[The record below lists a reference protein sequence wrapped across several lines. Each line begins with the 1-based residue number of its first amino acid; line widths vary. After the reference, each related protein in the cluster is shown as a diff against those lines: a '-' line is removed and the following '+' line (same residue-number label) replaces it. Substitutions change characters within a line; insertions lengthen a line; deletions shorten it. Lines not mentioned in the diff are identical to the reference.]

1 MNEVRMKKRI
11 LSAVLAFLMTVSLVP
26 VSAFAS
32 TATYA
37 DAFTVCVTG
46 GDEDAKLDGASVDYT
61 IEVDGTEG
69 AKNTV
74 TTTDGEVV
82 IQEMTDYAQDIADG
96 KAVTLA
102 YTVSAEGYDT
112 VSDRAAVTDVT
123 GNVDVKLTVKTP
135 DTVNVTVTKTGNGLV
150 RINDQETETSTVEK
164 GGDVK
169 LELIPAK
176 GAYIQE
182 LTVKGEPR
190 TVKKGETFQE
200 TLTADED
207 ITVSVTFVQEYTVT
221 VTADKGGN
229 VLLDGEAVTEKTYKE
244 GTEVELSVAADD
256 DYQIESIAIDGTQ
269 EDIADTASFTKKLT
283 VDKDTTIAVKFIRVY
298 TVTVTYD
305 SQHGTVETDPAAQ
318 GGEVEAVL
326 VKQGGTLTIK
336 ATPKENYRVSAVEID
351 GKAESFDDNR
361 YVKDT
366 PFTRDIKNITAPHTI
381 KITFAPT
388 LQTITVI
395 SGKHG
400 KVEDHLG
407 KVSYKVNYNRS
418 VDLTITP
425 DDGYIIDTITVDEA
439 DVKANVRRTAEKS
452 YKLPLTKVPRDTEVA
467 VTFTKCPQIGTND
480 LTALEGIT
488 WNSGDAIRR
497 DGATFV
503 FANNAAVR
511 FSAAADETGS
521 ETGIKGIQLIFADGT
536 TSGGYDAETASFT
549 QPADIRETKTIQA
562 IRVFYGETEIRV
574 AQLAEKK
581 LEGLKI
587 VVDKKAPK
595 LGLALEAANTNGYY
609 NKSFTATVK
618 SIIDRDDYSG
628 IQSVEYWVV
637 KDRTE
642 TEQGTE
648 TQREMLYTYTE
659 GGDILQKLKE
669 LSFTVDA
676 GKNNSDNVV
685 IYVQVTDRAGNV
697 SKPEEKAVKINSTP
711 PTIEIKFGDEKPVN
725 VVEENGTKR
734 GYYDAVRT
742 ATVTITDRASTQ
754 ALDAVKFDI
763 KAKNAA
769 GNDVRNTVT
778 ISDWRNAVDPET
790 KLPDP
795 GKVSCDVIFS
805 GDANYI
811 WSGDANY
818 IWSISYTNRAGLSAK
833 DGLSALADKD
843 QTKSVNAT
851 TIGETPYCFT
861 VDTKDPTG
869 TITAN
874 TYVVGGKNPTSSPVW
889 TALIGSENLTF
900 GVWANDKIVITH
912 NEGDETSPIKSKE
925 YFVQKFGTDDTKKAP
940 LTVKELE
947 QMKWTDVSETTEFT
961 PNQQLVVYLKITD
974 MAGHVTYLST
984 NGLVVDNERPHE
996 EFTAPKIESGLTNN
1010 KIYNGDV
1017 PVVVSA
1023 NDPAENGVY
1032 SGLKQVTYTVY
1043 NGTVYNEKDVTQQ
1056 GVLYSWD
1063 GKAPPCQS
1071 KEKMGFTVDAEKNN
1085 SNDVHI
1091 LLTAEDNAGNVT
1103 SMEYSIK
1110 IDITKPIIDIEYD
1123 KNAADSG
1130 TFFRESRRANVT
1142 VKERNFDDS
1151 LVNITLR
1158 ATNDGADIALPT
1170 VSGWT
1175 SSGDLHTATIEYTA
1189 EGDYTFDIDVTDKAG
1204 NPNEPVHY
1212 ADGTV
1217 APTAFTIDKTRP
1229 TISVT
1234 YDNNSAL
1241 NGNYYN
1247 ANRTATVVVTEHNF
1261 DASRVNITLRATD
1274 DGADIALPTVS
1285 GWTSSGDR
1293 HTATIAYQRD
1303 GLYTFDID
1311 VTDKAGNTS
1320 ADFTEQTFYVDTTA
1334 PTLEITGVA
1343 DRSANNGD
1351 IIPVVSYSDTNYDDA
1366 QVSITLTGAMR
1377 KGVALDGSY
1386 ADQHNGKVFTFKNFA
1401 KEKEVDDIYTL
1412 AATLTDK
1419 AGNTTEKTILF
1430 SVNRFGSTYA
1440 LSAATE
1446 QLNGSYVQTP
1456 QDVVVTETNPDA
1468 LQNIRITLFKNN
1480 QTIILQE
1487 GTDYR
1492 IEVRGGNGQWYEYIY
1507 TVLAKNFADDG
1518 VYRLTFYSE
1527 DAAGNIAENTLD
1539 TKKQEIGFGVDK
1551 TKPNMVV
1558 TNLESDTTYPL
1569 ENLTVSLSAGD
1580 NLLLQSVVVYLDDYS
1595 KAYKTWTAEEIAAI
1609 VADQGEFTF
1618 DIPGDSTGA
1627 HQVKIV
1633 CTDAAGNEQTEEI
1646 TNFYVTTN
1654 LFVRYYNNKP
1664 LFFGSI
1670 AAVVVIAG
1678 VVIALAAGK
1687 KKKNDKEK

>member
-32 TATYA
+32 TATHA

-61 IEVDGTEG
+61 IEVDGTKG

-74 TTTDGEVV
+74 TTTDGEAV
-82 IQEMTDYAQDIADG
+82 IQEMADYAQDIADG

-207 ITVSVTFVQEYTVT
+207 IAVSVTFAQEYTVT
-221 VTADKGGN
+221 VTADKGGK

-305 SQHGTVETDPAAQ
+305 SQLGTVETDPAAQ

-326 VKQGGTLTIK
+326 VKQGSTLTIK
-336 ATPKENYRVSAVEID
+336 ATPKENYRVSEVEID

-388 LQTITVI
+388 RQTITVI
-395 SGKHG
+395 SGEQG
-400 KVEDHLG
+400 TVEAPE
-407 KVSYKVNYNRS
+407 KVSYNDS
-418 VDLTITP
+418 VDLIITP
-425 DDGYIIDTITVDEA
+425 KDGYIIDTITVDEA
-439 DVKANVRRTAEKS
+439 DVKANVKRATEKS
-452 YKLPLTKVPRDTEVA
+452 YKLTLTEVQRDTKVT
-467 VTFTKCPQIGTND
+467 VTFTECPQIGTND
-480 LTALEGIT
+480 LTALGGIT
-488 WNSGDAIRR
+488 WNSGNAIRR

-503 FANNAAVR
+503 FAKNAAVQ

-549 QPADIRETKTIQA
+549 QPAAIRETKTIQA

-574 AQLAEKK
+574 AQLADPEKK
-581 LEGLKI
+581 LDGLKI
-587 VVDKKAPK
+587 VVDKTAPTLELAPEKAH
-595 LGLALEAANTNGYY
+595 ANDYY
-609 NKSFTATVK
+609 NKDFTVK
-618 SIIDRDDYSG
+618 VNGINDPDDYSG

-659 GGDILQKLKE
+659 GGDILQELKE

-697 SKPEEKAVKINSTP
+697 SKPEEKAVKINSTS
-711 PTIEIKFGDEKPVN
+711 PTIEIKFGKEKPVN
-725 VVEENGTKR
+725 VVEENGTER

-769 GNDVRNTVT
+769 GNDVSNAVQIT
-778 ISDWRNAVDPET
+778 DWSNAVDPET
-790 KLPDP
+790 NLVDPD
-795 GKVSCDVIFS
+795 KVSCDVTF
-805 GDANYI
+805 
-811 WSGDANY
+811 SGDANY
-818 IWSISYTNRAGLSAK
+818 IWSISYTNKA
-833 DGLSALADKD
+833 GLSALADKD
-843 QTKSVNAT
+843 QKKSVNAVT
-851 TIGETPYCFT
+851 YGETPYCFT
-861 VDTKDPTG
+861 VDTKAPTG

-874 TYVVGGKNPTSSPVW
+874 TYVVGGKDPTSSPAW
-889 TALIGSENLTF
+889 EALIDSENLTF

-912 NEGDETSPIKSKE
+912 NEGDETSPIKSTE

-940 LTVKELE
+940 LTAKELA
-947 QMKWTDVSETTEFT
+947 QQKWTDIGKTTEFT

-996 EFTAPKIESGLTNN
+996 EFTAPEIVKESGLTNN

-1017 PVVVSA
+1017 SVKVSA
-1023 NDPAENGVY
+1023 NDPVENGVY

-1043 NGTVYNEKDVTQQ
+1043 NMGTRTQHDT
-1056 GVLYSWD
+1056 LYSWN
-1063 GKAPPCQS
+1063 GKEAPCKS
-1071 KEKMGFTVDAEKNN
+1071 KEGMGFTVDAEKNN
-1085 SNDVHI
+1085 SNDVRI

-1130 TFFRESRRANVT
+1130 TFFRESRRAIVT
-1142 VKERNFDDS
+1142 VTERNLDTADVQVS
-1151 LVNITLR
+1151 IKNT
-1158 ATNDGADIALPT
+1158 DGTIPT
-1170 VSGWT
+1170 ISKWSKTDGNGNMDNTQWE
-1175 SSGDLHTATIEYTA
+1175 ATIEYTA
-1189 EGDYTFDIDVTDKAG
+1189 EGDYTFAIACTDQAG
-1204 NPNEPVHY
+1204 NPNEPMHY

-1366 QVSITLTGAMR
+1366 QVNITLTGAMR

-1430 SVNRFGSTYA
+1430 SANRFGSTYA

-1487 GTDYR
+1487 GTNYR

-1595 KAYKTWTAEEIAAI
+1595 KAYKTWTAEEVAAI

-1678 VVIALAAGK
+1678 VAIALAAGK

>member
-11 LSAVLAFLMTVSLVP
+11 LSAVLAFLMAVSLVP

-32 TATYA
+32 TATHA

-61 IEVDGTEG
+61 IEVDGTKG

-74 TTTDGEVV
+74 TTTDGEAV
-82 IQEMTDYAQDIADG
+82 IQEMADYAQDIADG

-221 VTADKGGN
+221 VTADKGGK

-305 SQHGTVETDPAAQ
+305 SQLGTVETDPAAQ

-326 VKQGGTLTIK
+326 VKQGSTLTIK
-336 ATPKENYRVSAVEID
+336 ATPNENYRVSEVEID

-361 YVKDT
+361 YVKGT

-400 KVEDHLG
+400 TVKVEGPG
-407 KVSYKVNYNRS
+407 KVSYNKS

-452 YKLPLTKVPRDTEVA
+452 YKLSLTKVQRDTEVA
-467 VTFTKCPQIGTND
+467 VTFTECPQIDTEH
-480 LTALEGIT
+480 LTALDGIT
-488 WNSGDAIRR
+488 WNSDNAIRR

-503 FANNAAVR
+503 FANDAAVQ
-511 FSAAADETGS
+511 FSAAADETGI

-536 TSGGYDAETASFT
+536 TSGGYDAKTASFT
-549 QPADIRETKTIQA
+549 QPADIQETKTIQA

-574 AQLAEKK
+574 AQLADKK

-587 VVDKKAPK
+587 VVDTTDPTLELAPEKAH
-595 LGLALEAANTNGYY
+595 ANDYY
-609 NKSFTATVK
+609 NKDFIVK
-618 SIIDRDDYSG
+618 VNGINDPDDYSG

-659 GGDILQKLKE
+659 GGDILQE
-669 LSFTVDA
+669 LGDCTFTVDA

-697 SKPEEKAVKINSTP
+697 YTTPPQAVKINSTS
-711 PTIEIKFGDEKPVN
+711 PTIEIKFGGEKPVN
-725 VVEENGTKR
+725 VVKENGTER
-734 GYYDAVRT
+734 GYYKDART
-742 ATVTITDRASTQ
+742 ATVTITDRASTLD
-754 ALDAVKFDI
+754 LDAVKFDI
-763 KAKNAA
+763 KDTA
-769 GNDVRNTVT
+769 GKDVSDTAT
-778 ISDWRNAVDPET
+778 ISVWGKDDT
-790 KLPDP
+790 T
-795 GKVSCDVIFS
+795 GKVSCGVTF
-805 GDANYI
+805 
-811 WSGDANY
+811 SGDANY
-818 IWSISYTNRAGLSAK
+818 IWSISYTNKA
-833 DGLSALADKD
+833 GLSALADKD
-843 QTKSVNAT
+843 QTKMT
-851 TIGETPYCFT
+851 YGETPYCFT
-861 VDTKDPTG
+861 VDKNAPTG

-874 TYVVGGKNPTSSPVW
+874 TYVVGVKDPTSSPVW
-889 TALIGSENLTF
+889 EALIDSKNLTF
-900 GVWANDKIVITH
+900 GVWANDKIVITPS
-912 NEGDETSPIKSKE
+912 GWDETSPIKSKE
-925 YFVQKFGTDDTKKAP
+925 YFVQKFRTDETDDTKKAP
-940 LTVKELE
+940 LTAKELAQQE
-947 QMKWTDVSETTEFT
+947 WTDIGETTEFT
-961 PNQQLVVYLKITD
+961 PNQQIVVYLKITD
-974 MAGHVTYLST
+974 MAGNVTYLST

-996 EFTAPKIESGLTNN
+996 EFTAPEIVRVSGLTNN

-1017 PVVVSA
+1017 SVKVSA
-1023 NDPAENGVY
+1023 NDPVENGVY

-1043 NGTVYNEKDVTQQ
+1043 NGKVYNEKDVTQQ

-1071 KEKMGFTVDAEKNN
+1071 KKDMGFTVDAKKNN

-1110 IDITKPIIDIEYD
+1110 IDITKPIINIEYD

-1170 VSGWT
+1170 VSKWT

-1189 EGDYTFDIDVTDKAG
+1189 EGDYTFAIACTDQAG

-1293 HTATIAYQRD
+1293 HTATIAYRRD

-1366 QVSITLTGAMR
+1366 QVNITLTGAMR

-1558 TNLESDTTYPL
+1558 TNLEGDTTYPL

-1595 KAYKTWTAEEIAAI
+1595 KAYKTWTAEEVAAI

>member
-32 TATYA
+32 TATHA

-69 AKNTV
+69 ARNTV
-74 TTTDGEVV
+74 TTTDGEAV

-102 YTVSAEGYDT
+102 YTVSAEGYNT

-182 LTVKGEPR
+182 LTVNGEPR

-221 VTADKGGN
+221 VAADKGGK
-229 VLLDGEAVTEKTYKE
+229 VLLDGEAVTEKTCKE

-269 EDIADTASFTKKLT
+269 EDIADTASFAKKLT
-283 VDKDTTIAVKFIRVY
+283 VDKDTTIAVKFIKVY

-305 SQHGTVETDPAAQ
+305 SQFGTVETDPAAQ

-326 VKQGGTLTIK
+326 VKQGSTLTIK

-400 KVEDHLG
+400 MVEDHPG

-418 VDLTITP
+418 IDLTITP

-452 YKLPLTKVPRDTEVA
+452 YKLPLTEVQRDTKVA
-467 VTFTKCPQIGTND
+467 VTFTECPQIGTED
-480 LTALEGIT
+480 LTALDGIT

-503 FANNAAVR
+503 FAKNAAVQ

-549 QPADIRETKTIQA
+549 QPAAIQETKTIQA

-574 AQLAEKK
+574 AQLADKK

-587 VVDKKAPK
+587 VVDTTDPT
-595 LGLALEAANTNGYY
+595 LELALEAANTNGYY
-609 NKSFTATVK
+609 HKSFTATVQR
-618 SIIDRDDYSG
+618 IIDPDDYSG

-642 TEQGTE
+642 TEQGTV
-648 TQREMLYTYTE
+648 TQREMLYTYTK
-659 GGDILQKLKE
+659 GGDILQELKE

-697 SKPEEKAVKINSTP
+697 YTTPPQAVKINSTS
-711 PTIEIKFGDEKPVN
+711 PTIEIKFKEEMPANVPVN
-725 VVEENGTKR
+725 VVKENGTER
-734 GYYDAVRT
+734 GYYKAART

-763 KAKNAA
+763 KDTV
-769 GNDVRNTVT
+769 GNDVRSKVKIT
-778 ISDWRNAVDPET
+778 DWRNAVDPKT
-790 KLPDP
+790 NLLDPD
-795 GKVSCDVIFS
+795 KVFCEVTFS
-805 GDANYI
+805 E
-811 WSGDANY
+811 DANY
-818 IWSISYTNRAGLSAK
+818 IWSISYTNKA
-833 DGLSALADKD
+833 GLSALADKD

-861 VDTKDPTG
+861 VDTKAPTG

-874 TYVVGGKNPTSSPVW
+874 TYVVGGKDPTSSPVW
-889 TALIGSENLTF
+889 EALIGSENLTF

-912 NEGDETSPIKSKE
+912 NEGDETSPIKSTE
-925 YFVQKFGTDDTKKAP
+925 YFVQTFQTDSEGKKAP
-940 LTVKELE
+940 LTAKELE
-947 QMKWTDVSETTEFT
+947 QMKWTDISKISDFK
-961 PNQQLVVYLKITD
+961 PNQQFVVYLKITD
-974 MAGHVTYLST
+974 MAGHVTYIST

-1017 PVVVSA
+1017 SVEVSA
-1023 NDPAENGVY
+1023 NDPAENDVY

-1063 GKAPPCQS
+1063 GKAPCCQS
-1071 KEKMGFTVDAEKNN
+1071 KKGMGFTVDAEKNN

-1130 TFFRESRRANVT
+1130 TFFRESRRAYVT

-1204 NPNEPVHY
+1204 N
-1212 ADGTV
+1212 
-1217 APTAFTIDKTRP
+1217 
-1229 TISVT
+1229 
-1234 YDNNSAL
+1234 
-1241 NGNYYN
+1241 
-1247 ANRTATVVVTEHNF
+1247 
-1261 DASRVNITLRATD
+1261 
-1274 DGADIALPTVS
+1274 
-1285 GWTSSGDR
+1285 
-1293 HTATIAYQRD
+1293 
-1303 GLYTFDID
+1303 
-1311 VTDKAGNTS
+1311 TS

-1334 PTLEITGVA
+1334 PTLEITGIA
-1343 DRSANNGD
+1343 DHSANSGD

-1366 QVSITLTGAMR
+1366 QVNITLTGAMR

-1430 SVNRFGSTYA
+1430 SANRFGSTYA

>member
-11 LSAVLAFLMTVSLVP
+11 LSAVLAFLMAVSLVP

-32 TATYA
+32 TATHA
-37 DAFTVCVTG
+37 DAFTICVTG

-61 IEVDGTEG
+61 IEVDGTKG

-74 TTTDGEVV
+74 TTTNGEAV
-82 IQEMTDYAQDIADG
+82 IQEMADYAQDIADG

-207 ITVSVTFVQEYTVT
+207 ITVSVTFAQEYTVT
-221 VTADKGGN
+221 VTADKGGK

-326 VKQGGTLTIK
+326 VKQGSTLTIK
-336 ATPKENYRVSAVEID
+336 ATPNENYRVSEVEID

-400 KVEDHLG
+400 TVKVEG
-407 KVSYKVNYNRS
+407 PEKVSYNDS
-418 VDLTITP
+418 VDLIITP
-425 DDGYIIDTITVDEA
+425 KDGYIIDTITVDEA
-439 DVKANVRRTAEKS
+439 DVKANVKRATEKS
-452 YKLPLTKVPRDTEVA
+452 YKLSLTKVQRDTEVA
-467 VTFTKCPQIGTND
+467 VTFTECPQIGTTD
-480 LTALEGIT
+480 LTALDGIT

-503 FANNAAVR
+503 FAKNAAVQ

-549 QPADIRETKTIQA
+549 QPAAIRETKTIQA

-574 AQLAEKK
+574 AQLANPEEK

-587 VVDKKAPK
+587 VVDTTDPK
-595 LGLALEAANTNGYY
+595 LELALEAANTNGYY
-609 NKSFTATVK
+609 HKNFTATVK
-618 SIIDRDDYSG
+618 SIIDPDDYSG
-628 IQSVEYWVV
+628 IRSVEYWVV

-642 TEQGTE
+642 TEQGTV
-648 TQREMLYTYTE
+648 TQRETLYTYTE
-659 GGDILQKLKE
+659 GGDILQE
-669 LSFTVDA
+669 LGDCTFTVDA

-697 SKPEEKAVKINSTP
+697 YPTEKAVKINSTS
-711 PTIEIKFGDEKPVN
+711 PTIEIKFGEEEEEKPVN
-725 VVEENGTKR
+725 VVEENGTER
-734 GYYDAVRT
+734 GYYDDART
-742 ATVTITDRASTQ
+742 ATVTITDRASTLD
-754 ALDAVKFDI
+754 LDAVKFDI
-763 KAKNAA
+763 KDTA
-769 GNDVRNTVT
+769 GKDVSDTAT
-778 ISDWRNAVDPET
+778 ISVWGKDV
-790 KLPDP
+790 P
-795 GKVSCDVIFS
+795 GKVSCDVTF
-805 GDANYI
+805 
-811 WSGDANY
+811 SGDANY
-818 IWSISYTNRAGLSAK
+818 IWSISYTNRAGLSA
-833 DGLSALADKD
+833 LADKD
-843 QTKSVNAT
+843 QTKSVNAVT
-851 TIGETPYCFT
+851 YGETPYCFT
-861 VDTKDPTG
+861 VDKNAPTG

-874 TYVVGGKNPTSSPVW
+874 TYVVGGKDPTSSPVW
-889 TALIGSENLTF
+889 EALIDSKNLTF

-912 NEGDETSPIKSKE
+912 NEWDETSPIKSKE

-940 LTVKELE
+940 LTVDELDKLA
-947 QMKWTDVSETTEFT
+947 QQKWTDIGKTTEFT

-974 MAGHVTYLST
+974 MAGNVTYLST

-996 EFTAPKIESGLTNN
+996 EFTAPEIVRVSGLTNN

-1017 PVVVSA
+1017 SVKVSA
-1023 NDPAENGVY
+1023 NDPVENGVY
-1032 SGLKQVTYTVY
+1032 SGLKRVTYTVY
-1043 NGTVYNEKDVTQQ
+1043 NGTVYNEKDVTQR

-1063 GKAPPCQS
+1063 GKAPCCQS
-1071 KEKMGFTVDAEKNN
+1071 KKDMGFTVDAKKNN

-1110 IDITKPIIDIEYD
+1110 IDITKPIINIKYD
-1123 KNAADSG
+1123 NNAADSG
-1130 TFFRESRRANVT
+1130 TFFRESRRATITVT
-1142 VKERNFDDS
+1142 ERNFDDS

-1175 SSGDLHTATIEYTA
+1175 SSGDRHTATIAYQRD
-1189 EGDYTFDIDVTDKAG
+1189 GLYTFDIDVTDKAG

-1311 VTDKAGNTS
+1311 VTDKAGNTY

-1366 QVSITLTGAMR
+1366 QVNITLTGAMR

-1492 IEVRGGNGQWYEYIY
+1492 IEVRGGDGQWYEYIY

-1527 DAAGNIAENTLD
+1527 DAAGNIAENALD

-1595 KAYKTWTAEEIAAI
+1595 KAYKTWTAEEVAAI

>member
-11 LSAVLAFLMTVSLVP
+11 LSAVLAFLMAVSLVP
-26 VSAFAS
+26 ISAFAS
-32 TATYA
+32 TATHA
-37 DAFTVCVTG
+37 DAFTICVTG

-61 IEVDGTEG
+61 IEVDGTGG

-74 TTTDGEVV
+74 TTTDGEAV

-221 VTADKGGN
+221 VTADKGGK

-305 SQHGTVETDPAAQ
+305 SQLGTVETDPAAQ

-326 VKQGGTLTIK
+326 VKQGSTLTIK
-336 ATPKENYRVSAVEID
+336 ATPKENYRVSEVEID
-351 GKAESFDDNR
+351 GKAERFDDNR

-388 LQTITVI
+388 RQTITVI
-395 SGKHG
+395 SGEHG
-400 KVEDHLG
+400 KV
-407 KVSYKVNYNRS
+407 KVEGSGKVNYNGS

-439 DVKANVRRTAEKS
+439 DVKANVKRAAEKS
-452 YKLPLTKVPRDTEVA
+452 YKLSLTEVQRDTEVT
-467 VTFTKCPQIGTND
+467 VTFTECPQIGTED
-480 LTALEGIT
+480 LTALGGIT
-488 WNSGDAIRR
+488 WNSGNAIRR

-503 FANNAAVR
+503 FANDAAVQ

-536 TSGGYDAETASFT
+536 TSGGYDAKTASFT
-549 QPADIRETKTIQA
+549 QPAAIRETKTIQA

-574 AQLAEKK
+574 AQLVDPDKK

-587 VVDKKAPK
+587 VVDATDPK
-595 LGLALEAANTNGYY
+595 LELALEAANTNGYY
-609 NKSFTATVK
+609 NKSFTVK
-618 SIIDRDDYSG
+618 VNGINDPDDYSG

-642 TEQGTE
+642 TEQGTV

-659 GGDILQKLKE
+659 GGDILQE
-669 LSFTVDA
+669 LGDCTFTVDA

-685 IYVQVTDRAGNV
+685 IYVQVTDRAGNT
-697 SKPEEKAVKINSTP
+697 STPEKAAVKINSTS
-711 PTIEIKFGDEKPVN
+711 PTIEIKFKEEMPANVPVN
-725 VVEENGTKR
+725 VVKENGTER
-734 GYYDAVRT
+734 GYYKAART
-742 ATVTITDRASTQ
+742 AIVTITDRASTQ

-763 KAKNAA
+763 KDTA
-769 GNDVRNTVT
+769 GKDVRSKVQIT
-778 ISDWRNAVDPET
+778 DWSNAVDPET
-790 KLPDP
+790 NLVDPD
-795 GKVSCDVIFS
+795 KVSCKVTFS
-805 GDANYI
+805 E
-811 WSGDANY
+811 DANY
-818 IWSISYTNRAGLSAK
+818 IWSISYTNRAGLSA
-833 DGLSALADKD
+833 LADKD
-843 QTKSVNAT
+843 QKKSVNAT

-861 VDTKDPTG
+861 VDTKAPTG

-874 TYVVGGKNPTSSPVW
+874 TYVVGGKDPTSSPVW
-889 TALIGSENLTF
+889 EALIDSENLTF

-912 NEGDETSPIKSKE
+912 NEGDETSPIKSTE
-925 YFVQKFGTDDTKKAP
+925 YFVQKFQTDSEGKKA
-940 LTVKELE
+940 LTAKELA
-947 QMKWTDVSETTEFT
+947 QQKWTDISKISDFK
-961 PNQQLVVYLKITD
+961 PNQQFVVYLKITD
-974 MAGHVTYLST
+974 MAGHVTYIST

-996 EFTAPKIESGLTNN
+996 EFTAPELVVESGLTNN
-1010 KIYNGDV
+1010 KIYNGNV
-1017 PVVVSA
+1017 SVEVSA
-1023 NDPAENGVY
+1023 NDPVENGVY

-1063 GKAPPCQS
+1063 GKEAPCKS
-1071 KEKMGFTVDAEKNN
+1071 KEGMGFTVDAEKNN

-1110 IDITKPIIDIEYD
+1110 IDITKPIINIEYD

-1130 TFFRESRRANVT
+1130 TFFRESRRATITVT
-1142 VKERNFDDS
+1142 ERNLDPAAVQVS
-1151 LVNITLR
+1151 IKNT
-1158 ATNDGADIALPT
+1158 DGTIPT
-1170 VSGWT
+1170 ISKWSKTDGNGNMDNTQWE
-1175 SSGDLHTATIEYTA
+1175 ATIEYTA
-1189 EGDYTFDIDVTDKAG
+1189 EGDYTFAIACTDQAG

-1366 QVSITLTGAMR
+1366 QVNITLTGAMR

-1430 SVNRFGSTYA
+1430 SANRFGSTYA

-1595 KAYKTWTAEEIAAI
+1595 KAYKTWTAEEVAAI
-1609 VADQGEFTF
+1609 VANQGEFTF

>member
-32 TATYA
+32 TATHA
-37 DAFTVCVTG
+37 DAFTICVTG

-61 IEVDGTEG
+61 IEVDGTVG

-74 TTTDGEVV
+74 TTTDGEAV
-82 IQEMTDYAQDIADG
+82 IQEMTAYAQDIADG

-102 YTVSAEGYDT
+102 YTVSAEGYDI

-305 SQHGTVETDPAAQ
+305 SQNGTVETDPAAQ

-336 ATPKENYRVSAVEID
+336 ATPKENYRVSEVEID

-400 KVEDHLG
+400 TVKVEGPG
-407 KVSYKVNYNRS
+407 KVIYNGS

-439 DVKANVRRTAEKS
+439 DVKANVRRAAEKS
-452 YKLPLTKVPRDTEVA
+452 YQLHLTEVQRDTKVT
-467 VTFTKCPQIGTND
+467 VTFTECPQIATKD

-503 FANNAAVR
+503 FANNAAVQ

-549 QPADIRETKTIQA
+549 QPAAIQETKTIQA

-574 AQLAEKK
+574 AQLADKK

-587 VVDKKAPK
+587 VVDKKAPTPE
-595 LGLALEAANTNGYY
+595 LALEAANTNGYY
-609 NKSFTATVK
+609 NKNFTATVNG
-618 SIIDRDDYSG
+618 INDPDDYSG

-648 TQREMLYTYTE
+648 TQRETLYTYTE
-659 GGDILQKLKE
+659 GGDILQELE
-669 LSFTVDA
+669 GLSFTVDA

-697 SKPEEKAVKINSTP
+697 SKPEEKAVKINSTS
-711 PTIEIKFGDEKPVN
+711 PTIEIEFGKEKPVKEKPVN
-725 VVEENGTKR
+725 VVKENGTER
-734 GYYDAVRT
+734 GYYKAART

-754 ALDAVKFDI
+754 ALDAVTFDI
-763 KAKNAA
+763 KDTV
-769 GNDVRNTVT
+769 GNDVRSKVKIT
-778 ISDWRNAVDPET
+778 DWSNAVDPET

-795 GKVSCDVIFS
+795 DKAFCEVTFS
-805 GDANYI
+805 E
-811 WSGDANY
+811 DANY
-818 IWSISYTNRAGLSAK
+818 IWSISYTNKA
-833 DGLSALADKD
+833 GLSALADKD
-843 QTKSVNAT
+843 QKKSVNAT

-861 VDTKDPTG
+861 VDTKAPTG

-874 TYVVGGKNPTSSPVW
+874 TYVVGGKDPTSSPVW

-912 NEGDETSPIKSKE
+912 NEWDETSPIKSKE
-925 YFVQKFGTDDTKKAP
+925 YFVQKFGTDDKKKAP
-940 LTVKELE
+940 LTVDELDE
-947 QMKWTDVSETTEFT
+947 LAQQKWTDIGKTTEFT

-1043 NGTVYNEKDVTQQ
+1043 NGTVYNEEDVTQR
-1056 GVLYSWD
+1056 GVLYSWN
-1063 GKAPPCQS
+1063 GKVPPCQS
-1071 KEKMGFTVDAEKNN
+1071 KKEMRFTVDAKKNN

-1110 IDITKPIIDIEYD
+1110 IDITKPIINIEYD
-1123 KNAADSG
+1123 NNAADSG

-1430 SVNRFGSTYA
+1430 SANRFGSTYA

>member
-32 TATYA
+32 TATHA
-37 DAFTVCVTG
+37 DAFTICVTG

-112 VSDRAAVTDVT
+112 VSDRVAVTDVT

-305 SQHGTVETDPAAQ
+305 SQLGTVETNPAAQ

-336 ATPKENYRVSAVEID
+336 ATPDENYRVSEVEID
-351 GKAESFDDNR
+351 GKTESFDDNR

-395 SGKHG
+395 SGENG
-400 KVEDHLG
+400 KVEYHPE
-407 KVSYKVNYNRS
+407 KVSYNDS
-418 VDLTITP
+418 VDFTITP
-425 DDGYIIDTITVDEA
+425 EDGYIIDTITVDGA
-439 DVKANVRRTAEKS
+439 DVKANVKRATEKS
-452 YKLPLTKVPRDTEVA
+452 YQLLLTEVQRDTKVT
-467 VTFTKCPQIGTND
+467 VTFTACPQIGTND
-480 LTALEGIT
+480 LTALGGIT
-488 WNSGDAIRR
+488 WNSGNAIRR

-503 FANNAAVR
+503 FANNAAVQ

-549 QPADIRETKTIQA
+549 QPADIQETKTIQA

-574 AQLAEKK
+574 AQL
-581 LEGLKI
+581 EGLKI
-587 VVDKKAPK
+587 VVDTTAPK
-595 LGLALEAANTNGYY
+595 LGLAIEAANINGYY
-609 NKSFTATVK
+609 NKDFTATVNG
-618 SIIDRDDYSG
+618 INDPDDYSG

-648 TQREMLYTYTE
+648 TQRKMLYTYTE
-659 GGDILQKLKE
+659 GGDILQKLDG

-769 GNDVRNTVT
+769 GNDVSNTVT
-778 ISDWRNAVDPET
+778 IGNWRNAVDPET
-790 KLPDP
+790 NLPDP
-795 GKVSCDVIFS
+795 DKVSCDVIFS

-843 QTKSVNAT
+843 QTKSVNAVT
-851 TIGETPYCFT
+851 YGETPYCFT
-861 VDTKDPTG
+861 VDTKAPTG

-874 TYVVGGKNPTSSPVW
+874 TYVVGGKDPTSSPAW
-889 TALIGSENLTF
+889 EALIGSENLTF

-912 NEGDETSPIKSKE
+912 NEWDETSPIKSKE
-925 YFVQKFGTDDTKKAP
+925 YFVQKFQTDSEGKKA
-940 LTVKELE
+940 LTAKELA
-947 QMKWTDVSETTEFT
+947 QQKWTDIGETTEFT
-961 PNQQLVVYLKITD
+961 PNQQFVVYLKITD
-974 MAGHVTYLST
+974 MAGHVTYIST

-996 EFTAPKIESGLTNN
+996 EFTAPELVVESGLTNN

-1017 PVVVSA
+1017 PVEVSA

-1043 NGTVYNEKDVTQQ
+1043 NMGTQTQHDT
-1056 GVLYSWD
+1056 LYSWK
-1063 GKAPPCQS
+1063 GKEAPCKS
-1071 KEKMGFTVDAEKNN
+1071 KEGMGFTVDAEKNN
-1085 SNDVHI
+1085 SNDVRI

-1110 IDITKPIIDIEYD
+1110 IDITKPIINIEYD
-1123 KNAADSG
+1123 NNAADSG

-1170 VSGWT
+1170 VSKWT

-1189 EGDYTFDIDVTDKAG
+1189 EGD
-1204 NPNEPVHY
+1204 
-1212 ADGTV
+1212 
-1217 APTAFTIDKTRP
+1217 
-1229 TISVT
+1229 
-1234 YDNNSAL
+1234 
-1241 NGNYYN
+1241 
-1247 ANRTATVVVTEHNF
+1247 
-1261 DASRVNITLRATD
+1261 
-1274 DGADIALPTVS
+1274 
-1285 GWTSSGDR
+1285 
-1293 HTATIAYQRD
+1293 
-1303 GLYTFDID
+1303 YTFDID

-1609 VADQGEFTF
+1609 VADRGEFTF

>member
-11 LSAVLAFLMTVSLVP
+11 LPAVLAFLMAVSLVP

-32 TATYA
+32 TTTYA

-61 IEVDGTEG
+61 IEVDGTGG

-74 TTTDGEVV
+74 TTTDGEAV
-82 IQEMTDYAQDIADG
+82 IQEMADYAQDIADG

-112 VSDRAAVTDVT
+112 VSDRVAVTDVT

-221 VTADKGGN
+221 VTAGKGGK

-305 SQHGTVETDPAAQ
+305 SQLGTVETDPAAQ

-326 VKQGGTLTIK
+326 VKQGSTLTIK
-336 ATPKENYRVSAVEID
+336 ATPKENYRVSEVEID

-388 LQTITVI
+388 RQTITVI

-400 KVEDHLG
+400 KVEYHPE
-407 KVSYKVNYNRS
+407 KVSYNDS
-418 VDLTITP
+418 VDFTITP
-425 DDGYIIDTITVDEA
+425 EDGYIIDTITVDEA

-452 YKLPLTKVPRDTEVA
+452 YQLHLTEVQRDTKVT
-467 VTFTKCPQIGTND
+467 VTFTECPQIGTKD
-480 LTALEGIT
+480 LTALGGIT
-488 WNSGDAIRR
+488 WNSGNAIRR

-503 FANNAAVR
+503 FANDAAVQ

-536 TSGGYDAETASFT
+536 TSGGYDAGTASFT
-549 QPADIRETKTIQA
+549 QPAAIQETKTIQA

-574 AQLAEKK
+574 AQLADEK

-587 VVDKKAPK
+587 VVDTTAPK
-595 LGLALEAANTNGYY
+595 LKLALEAANTNGYY
-609 NKSFTATVK
+609 HKSFTATVK
-618 SIIDRDDYSG
+618 SIIDQDDYSG

-642 TEQGTE
+642 TEQGTV

-659 GGDILQKLKE
+659 GGDILQE
-669 LSFTVDA
+669 LGDCTFTVDA

-697 SKPEEKAVKINSTP
+697 SKPEKAAVKINSTS
-711 PTIEIKFGDEKPVN
+711 PTIEIKFGKEGEEGEEKPVN
-725 VVEENGTKR
+725 VVEENGTER
-734 GYYDAVRT
+734 GYYKAART
-742 ATVTITDRASTQ
+742 ATVTITDRASTRD
-754 ALDAVKFDI
+754 LDAVKLDI
-763 KAKNAA
+763 KDTA
-769 GNDVRNTVT
+769 GKDVRSKVQIT
-778 ISDWRNAVDPET
+778 DWSNAVDPET
-790 KLPDP
+790 NLVDPD
-795 GKVSCDVIFS
+795 KVSCKVTFS
-805 GDANYI
+805 E
-811 WSGDANY
+811 DANY
-818 IWSISYTNRAGLSAK
+818 IWSISYTNRAGLSA
-833 DGLSALADKD
+833 LADKD
-843 QTKSVNAT
+843 QKKSVNAVT
-851 TIGETPYCFT
+851 YGETPYCFT
-861 VDTKDPTG
+861 VDTNAPTG

-874 TYVVGGKNPTSSPVW
+874 TYVVGVKDPTSSPVW
-889 TALIGSENLTF
+889 EALIDSKNLTF

-925 YFVQKFGTDDTKKAP
+925 YFVQKFQTDSEGKKAP
-940 LTVKELE
+940 LTAKELA
-947 QMKWTDVSETTEFT
+947 QQKWTDIGETTEFT

-974 MAGHVTYLST
+974 MAGNVTYLST

-996 EFTAPKIESGLTNN
+996 EFTAPEIVRVSGLTNN

-1017 PVVVSA
+1017 SVVVSA
-1023 NDPAENGVY
+1023 NDPVENGVY

-1063 GKAPPCQS
+1063 GKAPCCQS
-1071 KEKMGFTVDAEKNN
+1071 KEGMGFTVDAKKNN

-1110 IDITKPIIDIEYD
+1110 IDITKPIINIEYD

-1130 TFFRESRRANVT
+1130 TFFRESRRATIT

-1151 LVNITLR
+1151 L
-1158 ATNDGADIALPT
+1158 
-1170 VSGWT
+1170 
-1175 SSGDLHTATIEYTA
+1175 
-1189 EGDYTFDIDVTDKAG
+1189 
-1204 NPNEPVHY
+1204 
-1212 ADGTV
+1212 
-1217 APTAFTIDKTRP
+1217 
-1229 TISVT
+1229 
-1234 YDNNSAL
+1234 
-1241 NGNYYN
+1241 
-1247 ANRTATVVVTEHNF
+1247 
-1261 DASRVNITLRATD
+1261 VNITLRATD

-1293 HTATIAYQRD
+1293 HTATIAYRRD

-1366 QVSITLTGAMR
+1366 QVNITLTGAMR

-1430 SVNRFGSTYA
+1430 SANRFGSTYA
-1440 LSAATE
+1440 LSAATD

-1595 KAYKTWTAEEIAAI
+1595 KAYKTWTAEEVAAI

>member
-11 LSAVLAFLMTVSLVP
+11 LPAVLAFLMAVSLVP

-32 TATYA
+32 TTTYA

-61 IEVDGTEG
+61 IEVDGTGG

-74 TTTDGEVV
+74 TTTDGEAV
-82 IQEMTDYAQDIADG
+82 IQEMADYAQDIADG

-112 VSDRAAVTDVT
+112 VSDRVAVTDVT

-221 VTADKGGN
+221 VTAGKGGK

-305 SQHGTVETDPAAQ
+305 SQLGTVETDPAAQ

-326 VKQGGTLTIK
+326 VKQGSTLTIK
-336 ATPKENYRVSAVEID
+336 ATPKENYRVSEVEID

-388 LQTITVI
+388 RQTITVI

-400 KVEDHLG
+400 KVEYHPE
-407 KVSYKVNYNRS
+407 KVSYNDS
-418 VDLTITP
+418 VDFTITP
-425 DDGYIIDTITVDEA
+425 EDGYIIDTITVDEA

-452 YKLPLTKVPRDTEVA
+452 YQLHLTEVQRDTKVT
-467 VTFTKCPQIGTND
+467 VTFTECPQIGTKD
-480 LTALEGIT
+480 LTALGGIT
-488 WNSGDAIRR
+488 WNSGNAIRR

-503 FANNAAVR
+503 FANDAAVQ

-536 TSGGYDAETASFT
+536 TSGGYDAGTASFT
-549 QPADIRETKTIQA
+549 QPAAIQETKTIQA

-574 AQLAEKK
+574 AQLADEK

-587 VVDKKAPK
+587 VVDTTDPK

-609 NKSFTATVK
+609 NKSFTVK
-618 SIIDRDDYSG
+618 VNGINDPDDYSG

-642 TEQGTE
+642 TEQGTV

-659 GGDILQKLKE
+659 GGDILQE
-669 LSFTVDA
+669 LGDCTFTVDA

-697 SKPEEKAVKINSTP
+697 YTMPQAVKINSTS
-711 PTIEIKFGDEKPVN
+711 PTIEIKFGEEPIN
-725 VVEENGTKR
+725 VVKENGTER
-734 GYYDAVRT
+734 GYYKAART
-742 ATVTITDRASTQ
+742 ATVTITDRASTLD
-754 ALDAVKFDI
+754 LDAVKFDI
-763 KAKNAA
+763 KDTA
-769 GNDVRNTVT
+769 GKDMSDTAT
-778 ISDWRNAVDPET
+778 ISVWGKAN
-790 KLPDP
+790 P
-795 GKVSCDVIFS
+795 GKVSCNVTF
-805 GDANYI
+805 
-811 WSGDANY
+811 SGDANY
-818 IWSISYTNRAGLSAK
+818 IWSISYTNRA
-833 DGLSALADKD
+833 GLSALADKD

-861 VDTKDPTG
+861 VDTKAPTG

-874 TYVVGGKNPTSSPVW
+874 TYVVGGKDPTSSPAW
-889 TALIGSENLTF
+889 EALINSENLTF

-912 NEGDETSPIKSKE
+912 NEGDETSPIKSTE
-925 YFVQKFGTDDTKKAP
+925 YFVQKFGTDDTKTAP
-940 LTVKELE
+940 LTAKELA
-947 QMKWTDVSETTEFT
+947 QQKWTDIGKTTEFT

-974 MAGHVTYLST
+974 MAGNVTYLST
-984 NGLVVDNERPHE
+984 NGLVVDNESPHE
-996 EFTAPKIESGLTNN
+996 EFTAPEIVRVSGLTNN

-1017 PVVVSA
+1017 SVVVSA
-1023 NDPAENGVY
+1023 NDPVENGVY

-1063 GKAPPCQS
+1063 GKEAPCKS
-1071 KEKMGFTVDAEKNN
+1071 KEGMGFTVDAKKNN

-1110 IDITKPIIDIEYD
+1110 IDITKPIINIEYD

-1170 VSGWT
+1170 VSKWT

-1189 EGDYTFDIDVTDKAG
+1189 EGDYTFAIACTDQAG

-1366 QVSITLTGAMR
+1366 QVNITLTGAMR

-1595 KAYKTWTAEEIAAI
+1595 KAYKTWTAEEVAAI

>member
-1 MNEVRMKKRI
+1 M
-11 LSAVLAFLMTVSLVP
+11 
-26 VSAFAS
+26 
-32 TATYA
+32 
-37 DAFTVCVTG
+37 
-46 GDEDAKLDGASVDYT
+46 
-61 IEVDGTEG
+61 
-69 AKNTV
+69 
-74 TTTDGEVV
+74 
-82 IQEMTDYAQDIADG
+82 
-96 KAVTLA
+96 
-102 YTVSAEGYDT
+102 
-112 VSDRAAVTDVT
+112 
-123 GNVDVKLTVKTP
+123 
-135 DTVNVTVTKTGNGLV
+135 
-150 RINDQETETSTVEK
+150 
-164 GGDVK
+164 
-169 LELIPAK
+169 
-176 GAYIQE
+176 
-182 LTVKGEPR
+182 
-190 TVKKGETFQE
+190 
-200 TLTADED
+200 
-207 ITVSVTFVQEYTVT
+207 
-221 VTADKGGN
+221 
-229 VLLDGEAVTEKTYKE
+229 
-244 GTEVELSVAADD
+244 
-256 DYQIESIAIDGTQ
+256 
-269 EDIADTASFTKKLT
+269 
-283 VDKDTTIAVKFIRVY
+283 KFIRVY

-305 SQHGTVETDPAAQ
+305 SQLGTVETNPAAQ

-336 ATPKENYRVSAVEID
+336 ATPDENYRVSEVEID
-351 GKAESFDDNR
+351 GKTESFDDNR

-395 SGKHG
+395 SGENG
-400 KVEDHLG
+400 KVEYHPE
-407 KVSYKVNYNRS
+407 KVSYNDS
-418 VDLTITP
+418 VDFTITP
-425 DDGYIIDTITVDEA
+425 EDGYIIDTITVDGA
-439 DVKANVRRTAEKS
+439 DVKANVKRATEKS
-452 YKLPLTKVPRDTEVA
+452 YQLLLTEVQRDTKVT
-467 VTFTKCPQIGTND
+467 VTFTACPQIGTND
-480 LTALEGIT
+480 LTALGGIT
-488 WNSGDAIRR
+488 WNSGNAIRR

-549 QPADIRETKTIQA
+549 QPADIQETKTIQA

-574 AQLAEKK
+574 AQLADKK

-587 VVDKKAPK
+587 VVDTTDPA
-595 LGLALEAANTNGYY
+595 LELALEAANTNGYY
-609 NKSFTATVK
+609 NKSFTATVNG
-618 SIIDRDDYSG
+618 IIDPDDYSG

-642 TEQGTE
+642 TKQGTE
-648 TQREMLYTYTE
+648 TQREMLYTYTK
-659 GGDILQKLKE
+659 GGDILQKLDG

-697 SKPEEKAVKINSTP
+697 YTTEKAVKINSTP

-734 GYYDAVRT
+734 GYYDTVRT

-763 KAKNAA
+763 KDTV
-769 GNDVRNTVT
+769 GNDVRSKVKIT
-778 ISDWRNAVDPET
+778 DWSNAVDPET

-795 GKVSCDVIFS
+795 DKAFCEVTFS
-805 GDANYI
+805 E
-811 WSGDANY
+811 DANY
-818 IWSISYTNRAGLSAK
+818 IWSISYTNKA
-833 DGLSALADKD
+833 GLSALADKD
-843 QTKSVNAT
+843 QKKSVNAT

-861 VDTKDPTG
+861 VDTKAPTG

-874 TYVVGGKNPTSSPVW
+874 TYVVGGKDPTSSPVW

-912 NEGDETSPIKSKE
+912 NEWDETSPIKSKE
-925 YFVQKFGTDDTKKAP
+925 YFVQKFQTDSEGKKA
-940 LTVKELE
+940 LTVKELA
-947 QMKWTDVSETTEFT
+947 QQKWTDIGKTTEFT

-996 EFTAPKIESGLTNN
+996 EFTAPEIVKESGLTNN

-1023 NDPAENGVY
+1023 NDPVENGVY

-1043 NGTVYNEKDVTQQ
+1043 NGTVYNEEDVTQR

-1063 GKAPPCQS
+1063 GKVPPCQS
-1071 KEKMGFTVDAEKNN
+1071 KEKMRFTVDAKKNN

-1110 IDITKPIIDIEYD
+1110 IDITKPIINIEYD
-1123 KNAADSG
+1123 NNAADSG

-1158 ATNDGADIALPT
+1158 ATN
-1170 VSGWT
+1170 
-1175 SSGDLHTATIEYTA
+1175 
-1189 EGDYTFDIDVTDKAG
+1189 
-1204 NPNEPVHY
+1204 
-1212 ADGTV
+1212 
-1217 APTAFTIDKTRP
+1217 
-1229 TISVT
+1229 
-1234 YDNNSAL
+1234 
-1241 NGNYYN
+1241 
-1247 ANRTATVVVTEHNF
+1247 
-1261 DASRVNITLRATD
+1261 

-1430 SVNRFGSTYA
+1430 SANRFGSTYA

>member
-11 LSAVLAFLMTVSLVP
+11 LSAVLAFLMAVSLVP

-32 TATYA
+32 TATHA
-37 DAFTVCVTG
+37 DAFTICVTG

-61 IEVDGTEG
+61 IEVDGTKG
-69 AKNTV
+69 ARNTV
-74 TTTDGEVV
+74 TTTNGEAV
-82 IQEMTDYAQDIADG
+82 IQEMADYAQDIADG

-207 ITVSVTFVQEYTVT
+207 ITVSVTFAQEYTVT
-221 VTADKGGN
+221 VTADKGGK

-305 SQHGTVETDPAAQ
+305 SQLGTVETDPAAQ

-326 VKQGGTLTIK
+326 VKQGSTLTIK
-336 ATPKENYRVSAVEID
+336 ATPKENYRVSEVEID

-388 LQTITVI
+388 RQTITVI

-400 KVEDHLG
+400 TVEYHPE
-407 KVSYKVNYNRS
+407 KVSYNDS
-418 VDLTITP
+418 VDFTITP
-425 DDGYIIDTITVDEA
+425 KDGYIIDTITVDEA
-439 DVKANVRRTAEKS
+439 DVKANVKRATEKS
-452 YKLPLTKVPRDTEVA
+452 YKLSLTEVQRDTKVT
-467 VTFTKCPQIGTND
+467 VTFTECPQIGTED
-480 LTALEGIT
+480 LTALGGIT
-488 WNSGDAIRR
+488 WNSGNAIRR

-503 FANNAAVR
+503 FANDAKVQ

-521 ETGIKGIQLIFADGT
+521 ETGIKDIQLIFADGT
-536 TSGGYDAETASFT
+536 TSGGYDAKTASFT
-549 QPADIRETKTIQA
+549 QPAAIQETKTIQA

-574 AQLAEKK
+574 AQLADPDKK

-587 VVDKKAPK
+587 VVDKAAPTLK
-595 LGLALEAANTNGYY
+595 LALEEANANGYY

-618 SIIDRDDYSG
+618 SIIDPDDYSG

-637 KDRTE
+637 RDRTE
-642 TEQGTE
+642 TEQGTV

-659 GGDILQKLKE
+659 GGDILQE
-669 LSFTVDA
+669 LGDCTFTVDA

-697 SKPEEKAVKINSTP
+697 YTTPPQAVKINSTS
-711 PTIEIKFGDEKPVN
+711 PTIEIKFGGEKPVN
-725 VVEENGTKR
+725 VVKENGTER

-754 ALDAVKFDI
+754 ALDAVTFDI
-763 KAKNAA
+763 KDTV
-769 GNDVRNTVT
+769 GNDVRSKVKIT
-778 ISDWRNAVDPET
+778 DWSNAVDPET
-790 KLPDP
+790 NLVDPD
-795 GKVSCDVIFS
+795 KVSCDVTF
-805 GDANYI
+805 
-811 WSGDANY
+811 SGDANY
-818 IWSISYTNRAGLSAK
+818 IWSISYTNKA
-833 DGLSALADKD
+833 GLSALADKD

-861 VDTKDPTG
+861 VDTKAPTG

-874 TYVVGGKNPTSSPVW
+874 TYVVGGKDPTSSPAW
-889 TALIGSENLTF
+889 EALIGSENLTF

-925 YFVQKFGTDDTKKAP
+925 YFVQKFGTDDKKKAP
-940 LTVKELE
+940 LTVDELDKLA
-947 QMKWTDVSETTEFT
+947 QQKWTDIGKTTEFT
-961 PNQQLVVYLKITD
+961 PNQQFVVYLKITD

-996 EFTAPKIESGLTNN
+996 EFTAPEIVRVSGLTNN

-1017 PVVVSA
+1017 SVVVSA
-1023 NDPAENGVY
+1023 NDPVENGVY

-1043 NGTVYNEKDVTQQ
+1043 NGKVYNEKDVTQQ

-1063 GKAPPCQS
+1063 GNTPPCQFR
-1071 KEKMGFTVDAEKNN
+1071 KDMGFTVDAKKNN

-1130 TFFRESRRANVT
+1130 TFFRESRRATVT
-1142 VKERNFDDS
+1142 VKERNFEAS

-1158 ATNDGADIALPT
+1158 ATDDGADIALPT
-1170 VSGWT
+1170 VSKWT

-1189 EGDYTFDIDVTDKAG
+1189 EGDYTFAIACTDKAG

-1320 ADFTEQTFYVDTTA
+1320 VDFTEQTFYVDTTA

-1366 QVSITLTGAMR
+1366 QVNITLTGAMR

-1430 SVNRFGSTYA
+1430 SANRFGSTYA

-1595 KAYKTWTAEEIAAI
+1595 KAYKTWTAEEVAAI

>member
-11 LSAVLAFLMTVSLVP
+11 LSAVLAFLMAVSLVP

-32 TATYA
+32 TATHA

-61 IEVDGTEG
+61 IEVDGTKG

-74 TTTDGEVV
+74 TTTDGEAV

-207 ITVSVTFVQEYTVT
+207 ITVSVTFAQEYTVT
-221 VTADKGGN
+221 VTADKGGK

-305 SQHGTVETDPAAQ
+305 SQLGTVETDPAAQ

-326 VKQGGTLTIK
+326 VKQGSTLTIK
-336 ATPKENYRVSAVEID
+336 ATPKENYRVSEVEID

-388 LQTITVI
+388 RQTITVI

-400 KVEDHLG
+400 TVEYHPE
-407 KVSYKVNYNRS
+407 KVSYNDS
-418 VDLTITP
+418 VDFTITP

-439 DVKANVRRTAEKS
+439 DVKANVKRATEKS
-452 YKLPLTKVPRDTEVA
+452 YKLSLTKVQRDTKVT
-467 VTFTKCPQIGTND
+467 VTFTECPQIGTND
-480 LTALEGIT
+480 LTALGGIT
-488 WNSGDAIRR
+488 WNSGNAIRR

-503 FANNAAVR
+503 FANDAKVQ

-549 QPADIRETKTIQA
+549 QPADIQETKTIQA

-574 AQLAEKK
+574 AQLADPAEK

-587 VVDKKAPK
+587 VVDTTAPK

-609 NKSFTATVK
+609 NKDFTVK
-618 SIIDRDDYSG
+618 VNGINDPDDYSG

-659 GGDILQKLKE
+659 GGDILQE
-669 LSFTVDA
+669 LGDCTFTVDA

-697 SKPEEKAVKINSTP
+697 SKPEEKAVKINSTS
-711 PTIEIKFGDEKPVN
+711 PTIEIEFGKEKPVKEKPVN
-725 VVEENGTKR
+725 VVEENGTER
-734 GYYDAVRT
+734 GYYKAART
-742 ATVTITDRASTQ
+742 ATVTITDRASTLD
-754 ALDAVKFDI
+754 LDAVKLDI
-763 KAKNAA
+763 KAKDAA
-769 GNDVRNTVT
+769 GEDVSNTVT
-778 ISDWRNAVDPET
+778 ISDWVKGDTGEP
-790 KLPDP
+790 
-795 GKVSCDVIFS
+795 SCDVTF
-805 GDANYI
+805 
-811 WSGDANY
+811 SGDANY
-818 IWSISYTNRAGLSAK
+818 IWSISYTNKA
-833 DGLSALADKD
+833 GLSALADKD
-843 QTKSVNAT
+843 QKKSVNAVT
-851 TIGETPYCFT
+851 YGETPYCFT
-861 VDTKDPTG
+861 VDKNAPTG

-874 TYVVGGKNPTSSPVW
+874 TYVVGGKDPTSSPTW
-889 TALIGSENLTF
+889 EALIDSKNLAF

-912 NEGDETSPIKSKE
+912 NEWDETSPIKSKE
-925 YFVQKFGTDDTKKAP
+925 YFVQKFRTDETDDTKKAP
-940 LTVKELE
+940 LTAKELA
-947 QMKWTDVSETTEFT
+947 QQKWTDIGENTEFT

-974 MAGHVTYLST
+974 MAGNVTYLST

-996 EFTAPKIESGLTNN
+996 EFTAPEIVRVSGLTNN

-1017 PVVVSA
+1017 SVEVSA
-1023 NDPAENGVY
+1023 NDPVVNGVY

-1043 NGTVYNEKDVTQQ
+1043 NGEDVTQHNK
-1056 GVLYSWD
+1056 LYSWN
-1063 GKAPPCQS
+1063 GKEAPCKS
-1071 KEKMGFTVDAEKNN
+1071 KEGMGFTVDAEKNN
-1085 SNDVHI
+1085 SNDVRI

-1110 IDITKPIIDIEYD
+1110 IDITKPIINIKYD
-1123 KNAADSG
+1123 NNAADSG
-1130 TFFRESRRANVT
+1130 TFFRESRRAIVT
-1142 VKERNFDDS
+1142 VTERNLDPAAVQVSIKNTDGTIPTIS
-1151 LVNITLR
+1151 KWSKTDGNGNIDNTQ
-1158 ATNDGADIALPT
+1158 
-1170 VSGWT
+1170 WE
-1175 SSGDLHTATIEYTA
+1175 ATIEYTA
-1189 EGDYTFDIDVTDKAG
+1189 EGDYTFAIACTDQAG

-1261 DASRVNITLRATD
+1261 DASRVNIALRATD

-1334 PTLEITGVA
+1334 PTLEITGIA
-1343 DRSANNGD
+1343 DHSANSGD

>member
-11 LSAVLAFLMTVSLVP
+11 LSAVLAFLMAVSLVP

-61 IEVDGTEG
+61 IEVDGTKG

-74 TTTDGEVV
+74 TTTDGEAV

-207 ITVSVTFVQEYTVT
+207 ITVSVTFAQEYTVT
-221 VTADKGGN
+221 VTADKGGE

-305 SQHGTVETDPAAQ
+305 SQLGTVETDPAAQ

-326 VKQGGTLTIK
+326 VKQGSTLTIK
-336 ATPKENYRVSAVEID
+336 ATPKENYRVSEVEID
-351 GKAESFDDNR
+351 GKAERFDDNR

-400 KVEDHLG
+400 TVKVEG
-407 KVSYKVNYNRS
+407 PEKVIYNGS

-425 DDGYIIDTITVDEA
+425 ADGYIIDTITVDEA

-452 YKLPLTKVPRDTEVA
+452 YQLHLTGVQRDTKVT
-467 VTFTKCPQIGTND
+467 VTFTECPQIGTTD
-480 LTALEGIT
+480 LTALDGIT
-488 WNSGDAIRR
+488 WNSRDAIRR

-503 FANNAAVR
+503 FAKNAAVQ

-549 QPADIRETKTIQA
+549 QPAAIRETKTIQA

-574 AQLAEKK
+574 AQLADPAEK

-587 VVDKKAPK
+587 VVDKKAPTPE
-595 LGLALEAANTNGYY
+595 LALEAANTNGYY

-618 SIIDRDDYSG
+618 SIIDPDDYSG
-628 IQSVEYWVV
+628 IRSVEYWVV
-637 KDRTE
+637 RDRTE

-659 GGDILQKLKE
+659 GGDILQELE
-669 LSFTVDA
+669 GLSFTVDA

-697 SKPEEKAVKINSTP
+697 SKPEEKAVKINSTS
-711 PTIEIKFGDEKPVN
+711 PTIEIKFGKENEFGEEKPVN
-725 VVEENGTKR
+725 VVEENGTER
-734 GYYDAVRT
+734 GYYKAART

-763 KAKNAA
+763 KDTV
-769 GNDVRNTVT
+769 GNDVRSKVKIT
-778 ISDWRNAVDPET
+778 DWSNAVDPET
-790 KLPDP
+790 NLVDPD
-795 GKVSCDVIFS
+795 KVSCDVTF
-805 GDANYI
+805 
-811 WSGDANY
+811 SGDANY
-818 IWSISYTNRAGLSAK
+818 IWSISYTNKA
-833 DGLSALADKD
+833 GLSALADKD

-861 VDTKDPTG
+861 VDTKAPTG

-874 TYVVGGKNPTSSPVW
+874 TYVVGGKDPTSSPAW
-889 TALIGSENLTF
+889 EALIGSENLTF

-925 YFVQKFGTDDTKKAP
+925 YFVQKFGTDDKKKAP
-940 LTVKELE
+940 LTVDELDKLA
-947 QMKWTDVSETTEFT
+947 QQKWTDIGKTTEFT
-961 PNQQLVVYLKITD
+961 PNQQFVVYLKITD

-996 EFTAPKIESGLTNN
+996 EFTAPEIVRVSGLTNN

-1017 PVVVSA
+1017 SVVVSA
-1023 NDPAENGVY
+1023 NDPVENGVY

-1043 NGTVYNEKDVTQQ
+1043 NGKVYNEKDVTQQ

-1063 GKAPPCQS
+1063 GNTPPCQF
-1071 KEKMGFTVDAEKNN
+1071 KKDMGFTVDAKKNN

-1130 TFFRESRRANVT
+1130 TFFRESRRATVT
-1142 VKERNFDDS
+1142 VKERNFEAS
-1151 LVNITLR
+1151 L
-1158 ATNDGADIALPT
+1158 
-1170 VSGWT
+1170 
-1175 SSGDLHTATIEYTA
+1175 
-1189 EGDYTFDIDVTDKAG
+1189 
-1204 NPNEPVHY
+1204 
-1212 ADGTV
+1212 
-1217 APTAFTIDKTRP
+1217 
-1229 TISVT
+1229 
-1234 YDNNSAL
+1234 
-1241 NGNYYN
+1241 
-1247 ANRTATVVVTEHNF
+1247 
-1261 DASRVNITLRATD
+1261 VNITLRATD

-1366 QVSITLTGAMR
+1366 QVNITLTGAMR

-1430 SVNRFGSTYA
+1430 SANRFGSTYA

>member
-69 AKNTV
+69 ARNTV

-221 VTADKGGN
+221 VTADKGGK

-336 ATPKENYRVSAVEID
+336 ATPNENYRVSEVEID

-395 SGKHG
+395 SGEQG
-400 KVEDHLG
+400 EVKVEG
-407 KVSYKVNYNRS
+407 PEKVNYNGS

-425 DDGYIIDTITVDEA
+425 KDGYIIDTITVDEA
-439 DVKANVRRTAEKS
+439 DVKANVRRAAEKS
-452 YKLPLTKVPRDTEVA
+452 YKLLLTEVQRDTKVT
-467 VTFTKCPQIGTND
+467 VTFTACPQINTSD
-480 LTALEGIT
+480 LTALDGIT
-488 WNSGDAIRR
+488 WNSDNAIRR

-503 FANNAAVR
+503 FANNAAVQ

-536 TSGGYDAETASFT
+536 TSGGYDAKTASFT
-549 QPADIRETKTIQA
+549 QPAAIQETKTIQA

-574 AQLAEKK
+574 AQLADKK

-609 NKSFTATVK
+609 NKNFTATVNG
-618 SIIDRDDYSG
+618 INDPDDYSG

-648 TQREMLYTYTE
+648 TQREMLYTYTK
-659 GGDILQKLKE
+659 GGDILQELKE

-697 SKPEEKAVKINSTP
+697 YTTPPQAVKINSTP

-778 ISDWRNAVDPET
+778 IGDWRNAVDPET
-790 KLPDP
+790 NLPDP
-795 GKVSCDVIFS
+795 DKVSCDVIFS
-805 GDANYI
+805 GDADYI

-818 IWSISYTNRAGLSAK
+818 IWSISYTNKA
-833 DGLSALADKD
+833 GLSALADKD
-843 QTKSVNAT
+843 QKKSVNAT

-861 VDTKDPTG
+861 VDTKAPTG

-874 TYVVGGKNPTSSPVW
+874 TYVVGGKDPTSSPVW
-889 TALIGSENLTF
+889 EALIDSENLTF

-940 LTVKELE
+940 LTAKELDE
-947 QMKWTDVSETTEFT
+947 LAQQKWTDIGETTEFT

-996 EFTAPKIESGLTNN
+996 EFTAPELVVESGLTNN

-1017 PVVVSA
+1017 PVEVSA
-1023 NDPAENGVY
+1023 NDPAENDVY

-1043 NGTVYNEKDVTQQ
+1043 NMGTQTQHDT
-1056 GVLYSWD
+1056 LYKWN
-1063 GKAPPCQS
+1063 GKEAPCKS
-1071 KEKMGFTVDAEKNN
+1071 KEGMGFTVDAEKNN
-1085 SNDVHI
+1085 SNDVRI

-1110 IDITKPIIDIEYD
+1110 IDITKPIINIEYD
-1123 KNAADSG
+1123 NNAADSG

-1189 EGDYTFDIDVTDKAG
+1189 EGD
-1204 NPNEPVHY
+1204 
-1212 ADGTV
+1212 
-1217 APTAFTIDKTRP
+1217 
-1229 TISVT
+1229 
-1234 YDNNSAL
+1234 
-1241 NGNYYN
+1241 
-1247 ANRTATVVVTEHNF
+1247 
-1261 DASRVNITLRATD
+1261 
-1274 DGADIALPTVS
+1274 
-1285 GWTSSGDR
+1285 
-1293 HTATIAYQRD
+1293 
-1303 GLYTFDID
+1303 YTFDID

-1430 SVNRFGSTYA
+1430 SANRFGSTYA

-1595 KAYKTWTAEEIAAI
+1595 KAYKAWTAEEIAAI

>member
-11 LSAVLAFLMTVSLVP
+11 LSAVLAFLMAVSLVP

-32 TATYA
+32 TATHA

-61 IEVDGTEG
+61 IEVDGTKG

-74 TTTDGEVV
+74 TTTDGEAV

-221 VTADKGGN
+221 VTADKGGK

-305 SQHGTVETDPAAQ
+305 SQLGTVETDPAAQ

-326 VKQGGTLTIK
+326 VKQGSTLTIK
-336 ATPKENYRVSAVEID
+336 ATPKENYRVSEVEID

-388 LQTITVI
+388 RQTITVI

-400 KVEDHLG
+400 KVEYHPE
-407 KVSYKVNYNRS
+407 KVSYNDS
-418 VDLTITP
+418 VDFTITP

-452 YKLPLTKVPRDTEVA
+452 YQLPLTGVQRDTEVT
-467 VTFTKCPQIGTND
+467 VTFTECPQIGTKD
-480 LTALEGIT
+480 LTALGGIT
-488 WNSGDAIRR
+488 WNSGNAIRR

-503 FANNAAVR
+503 FAKDAKVR
-511 FSAAADETGS
+511 FSAAAGETGS

-536 TSGGYDAETASFT
+536 TSGGYDAKTASFT
-549 QPADIRETKTIQA
+549 QPAAIQETKTIQA

-574 AQLAEKK
+574 AQLADPAEKP
-581 LEGLKI
+581 EGLKI
-587 VVDKKAPK
+587 VVDTTDPK

-609 NKSFTATVK
+609 NKSFTVK
-618 SIIDRDDYSG
+618 VNGINDPDDYSG

-642 TEQGTE
+642 TEQGTV

-659 GGDILQKLKE
+659 GGDILQELKE

-697 SKPEEKAVKINSTP
+697 YTMPQAVKINSTS
-711 PTIEIKFGDEKPVN
+711 PTIEIEFGKEKPVKEKPVN
-725 VVEENGTKR
+725 VVKENGTER
-734 GYYDAVRT
+734 GYYDAART

-763 KAKNAA
+763 KDTV
-769 GNDVRNTVT
+769 GNDVRSKVKIT
-778 ISDWRNAVDPET
+778 DWSNAVDPET
-790 KLPDP
+790 NLVDPD
-795 GKVSCDVIFS
+795 KVSCDVTF
-805 GDANYI
+805 
-811 WSGDANY
+811 SGDANY
-818 IWSISYTNRAGLSAK
+818 IWSISYTNKA
-833 DGLSALADKD
+833 GLSALADKD

-861 VDTKDPTG
+861 VDTKAPTG

-874 TYVVGGKNPTSSPVW
+874 TYVVGGKDPTSSPVW
-889 TALIGSENLTF
+889 EALIGSENLTF

-912 NEGDETSPIKSKE
+912 NEGDETSPIKSTE

-940 LTVKELE
+940 LTAKELA
-947 QMKWTDVSETTEFT
+947 QQKWTDIGKTTEFT

-996 EFTAPKIESGLTNN
+996 EFTAPEIVRVSGLTNN

-1017 PVVVSA
+1017 SVKVSA
-1023 NDPAENGVY
+1023 NDPVENGVY

-1043 NGTVYNEKDVTQQ
+1043 NMGTQTQHDT
-1056 GVLYSWD
+1056 LYRWN
-1063 GKAPPCQS
+1063 GKEAPCKS
-1071 KEKMGFTVDAEKNN
+1071 KEGMGFTVDAEKNN
-1085 SNDVHI
+1085 SNDVRI

-1103 SMEYSIK
+1103 SMEYFIK
-1110 IDITKPIIDIEYD
+1110 IDVTKPIINIEYD

-1130 TFFRESRRANVT
+1130 TFFRESRRATIT
-1142 VKERNFDDS
+1142 VKERNLDPAAVQVS
-1151 LVNITLR
+1151 IKNT
-1158 ATNDGADIALPT
+1158 DGTIPT
-1170 VSGWT
+1170 ISKWSKTDGNGNMDNTQWE
-1175 SSGDLHTATIEYTA
+1175 ATIEYIA
-1189 EGDYTFDIDVTDKAG
+1189 EGDYTFAIACTDQAG

-1334 PTLEITGVA
+1334 PTLEITGIA
-1343 DRSANNGD
+1343 DHSANSGD

-1366 QVSITLTGAMR
+1366 QVNITLTGAMR

-1527 DAAGNIAENTLD
+1527 DAAGNVAENTLD

>member
-11 LSAVLAFLMTVSLVP
+11 LSAVLAFLMAVSLVP

-61 IEVDGTEG
+61 IEVDGTKG

-74 TTTDGEVV
+74 TTTDGEAV

-207 ITVSVTFVQEYTVT
+207 ITVSVTFAQEYTVT
-221 VTADKGGN
+221 VTADKGGE

-305 SQHGTVETDPAAQ
+305 SQLGTVETDPAAQ

-326 VKQGGTLTIK
+326 VKQGSTLTIK
-336 ATPKENYRVSAVEID
+336 ATPKENYRVSEVEID

-388 LQTITVI
+388 RQTITVI

-400 KVEDHLG
+400 KVEYHPE
-407 KVSYKVNYNRS
+407 KVSYNDS
-418 VDLTITP
+418 VDFTITP
-425 DDGYIIDTITVDEA
+425 EDGYIIDTITVDEA
-439 DVKANVRRTAEKS
+439 DVKANVKRATEKS
-452 YKLPLTKVPRDTEVA
+452 YKLSLTEVQRDTKVT
-467 VTFTKCPQIGTND
+467 VTFTACPQIDTEH
-480 LTALEGIT
+480 LTALDGIT
-488 WNSGDAIRR
+488 WNSRDAIRR

-503 FANNAAVR
+503 FANDAKVQ
-511 FSAAADETGS
+511 FSAAADEIGS

-536 TSGGYDAETASFT
+536 TSGGYDAKTASFT
-549 QPADIRETKTIQA
+549 QPAAIQETKTIQA

-574 AQLAEKK
+574 AQLADKK

-587 VVDKKAPK
+587 VVDTTDPTLELAPEKAH
-595 LGLALEAANTNGYY
+595 ANDYY
-609 NKSFTATVK
+609 NKDFTVK
-618 SIIDRDDYSG
+618 VNGINDPDDYSG

-659 GGDILQKLKE
+659 GGDILQELKE

-697 SKPEEKAVKINSTP
+697 SKPTEVPVKINSTS
-711 PTIEIKFGDEKPVN
+711 PTIEIEFGKEKPVKEKPVN
-725 VVEENGTKR
+725 VVKENGTER
-734 GYYDAVRT
+734 GYYDAART
-742 ATVTITDRASTQ
+742 ATVTITDRASTLD
-754 ALDAVKFDI
+754 LDAVKFDI

-769 GNDVRNTVT
+769 GNDVSDPVT
-778 ISDWRNAVDPET
+778 ISDWGKDV
-790 KLPDP
+790 P
-795 GKVSCDVIFS
+795 GKVSCDVTF
-805 GDANYI
+805 
-811 WSGDANY
+811 SGDANY
-818 IWSISYTNRAGLSAK
+818 IWSISYTNRAGLSA
-833 DGLSALADKD
+833 LADKD
-843 QTKSVNAT
+843 QTKMT
-851 TIGETPYCFT
+851 YGETPYCFT
-861 VDTKDPTG
+861 VDKNAPTG

-874 TYVVGGKNPTSSPVW
+874 TYVVGVKDPTSSPAW
-889 TALIGSENLTF
+889 EALIDSEHLAF

-940 LTVKELE
+940 LTVDELDKLA
-947 QMKWTDVSETTEFT
+947 QQKWTDIGKTTEFT

-974 MAGHVTYLST
+974 MAGNVTYLST

-996 EFTAPKIESGLTNN
+996 EFTAPEIVRVSGLTNN

-1017 PVVVSA
+1017 SVVVSA

-1043 NGTVYNEKDVTQQ
+1043 NMGTQTQHDT
-1056 GVLYSWD
+1056 LYSWK
-1063 GKAPPCQS
+1063 GNTPPCQS
-1071 KEKMGFTVDAEKNN
+1071 KENMGFTVDAKKNN
-1085 SNDVHI
+1085 SNDVRI

-1110 IDITKPIIDIEYD
+1110 IDITKPIINIKYD
-1123 KNAADSG
+1123 NNAADSG
-1130 TFFRESRRANVT
+1130 TFFRESRRAIVT
-1142 VKERNFDDS
+1142 VTERNLDTAAVQVS
-1151 LVNITLR
+1151 IKNT
-1158 ATNDGADIALPT
+1158 DGTIPT
-1170 VSGWT
+1170 ISKWSKTDGNGNMDNTQWE
-1175 SSGDLHTATIEYTA
+1175 ATIEYTA
-1189 EGDYTFDIDVTDKAG
+1189 EGDYTFAIACTDQAD

-1217 APTAFTIDKTRP
+1217 APTAFTIDKTHP

-1320 ADFTEQTFYVDTTA
+1320 VDFTEQTFYVDTTA

-1366 QVSITLTGAMR
+1366 QVNITLTGAMR

-1595 KAYKTWTAEEIAAI
+1595 KAYKTWTAEEVAAI
-1609 VADQGEFTF
+1609 VANQGEFTF

>member
-11 LSAVLAFLMTVSLVP
+11 LSAVLAFLMAVSLVP

-61 IEVDGTEG
+61 IEVDGTKG

-74 TTTDGEVV
+74 TTTDGEAV
-82 IQEMTDYAQDIADG
+82 IQEMADYAQDIADG

-207 ITVSVTFVQEYTVT
+207 ITVSVTFAQEYTVT
-221 VTADKGGN
+221 VTADKGGK

-305 SQHGTVETDPAAQ
+305 SQFGTVETDPAAQ

-326 VKQGGTLTIK
+326 VKQGSTLTIK
-336 ATPKENYRVSAVEID
+336 ATPKENYRVSEVEID

-388 LQTITVI
+388 RQTITVI
-395 SGKHG
+395 SGEHG
-400 KVEDHLG
+400 KV
-407 KVSYKVNYNRS
+407 KVEGSGKVNYNDS

-439 DVKANVRRTAEKS
+439 DVKANVKRATEKS
-452 YKLPLTKVPRDTEVA
+452 YKLSLTKVQRDTKVT
-467 VTFTKCPQIGTND
+467 VTFTECPQIGTND

-488 WNSGDAIRR
+488 WNSDDAIRR

-503 FANNAAVR
+503 FANNAKVQ

-549 QPADIRETKTIQA
+549 QPAAIRETKTIQA

-574 AQLAEKK
+574 AQLVDPDKK

-587 VVDKKAPK
+587 VVDTTAPK

-618 SIIDRDDYSG
+618 SIIDQDDYSG

-659 GGDILQKLKE
+659 GGDILQELE
-669 LSFTVDA
+669 GLSFTVDA

-697 SKPEEKAVKINSTP
+697 SKPEEKAVKINSTS
-711 PTIEIKFGDEKPVN
+711 PTIEIEFGKGKPVKEKPVN
-725 VVEENGTKR
+725 VVEENGTER

-742 ATVTITDRASTQ
+742 ATVTITDRASTLD
-754 ALDAVKFDI
+754 LDAVKFDI

-769 GNDVRNTVT
+769 GKDVSNTVT
-778 ISDWRNAVDPET
+778 ISDWGKDV
-790 KLPDP
+790 P
-795 GKVSCDVIFS
+795 GKVSCDVTF
-805 GDANYI
+805 
-811 WSGDANY
+811 SGDANY
-818 IWSISYTNRAGLSAK
+818 IWSISYTNRAGLSA
-833 DGLSALADKD
+833 LADKD
-843 QTKSVNAT
+843 QTKMT
-851 TIGETPYCFT
+851 YGETPYCFT
-861 VDTKDPTG
+861 VDKNAPTG

-874 TYVVGGKNPTSSPVW
+874 TYVVGVKDPTSSPVW
-889 TALIGSENLTF
+889 EALIDSKNLTF

-925 YFVQKFGTDDTKKAP
+925 YFVQTFRTDETDDTKKAP
-940 LTVKELE
+940 LTAKELA
-947 QMKWTDVSETTEFT
+947 QQKWTDIGETTEFT
-961 PNQQLVVYLKITD
+961 PNQQIVVYLKITD

-996 EFTAPKIESGLTNN
+996 EFTAPEIVRVSGLTND

-1017 PVVVSA
+1017 SVEVSA
-1023 NDPAENGVY
+1023 NDPVVNGVY

-1043 NGTVYNEKDVTQQ
+1043 NGKVYNEKDVTQQ

-1063 GKAPPCQS
+1063 GKAPCCQS
-1071 KEKMGFTVDAEKNN
+1071 KEGMGFTVDAKKNN

-1130 TFFRESRRANVT
+1130 TFFRESRRATIT
-1142 VKERNFDDS
+1142 VKERNLDPAAVQVS
-1151 LVNITLR
+1151 IKNT
-1158 ATNDGADIALPT
+1158 DGTIPT
-1170 VSGWT
+1170 ISKWSKTDGNGNMDNTQWE
-1175 SSGDLHTATIEYTA
+1175 ATIEYTA
-1189 EGDYTFDIDVTDKAG
+1189 EGDYTFAIACTDQAG

-1217 APTAFTIDKTRP
+1217 APTAFTIDKTHP

-1293 HTATIAYQRD
+1293 HTATIAYRRD

-1334 PTLEITGVA
+1334 PTLEITGIA
-1343 DRSANNGD
+1343 DHSANSGD

-1446 QLNGSYVQTP
+1446 QLNGSYVQAP

-1595 KAYKTWTAEEIAAI
+1595 KAYKTWTAEEVAAI
-1609 VADQGEFTF
+1609 VANQGEFTF

>member
-69 AKNTV
+69 ARNTV

-221 VTADKGGN
+221 VTADKGGK

-336 ATPKENYRVSAVEID
+336 ATPNENYRVSEVEID

-395 SGKHG
+395 SGEQG
-400 KVEDHLG
+400 EVKVEG
-407 KVSYKVNYNRS
+407 PEKVNYNGS

-425 DDGYIIDTITVDEA
+425 KDGYIIDTITVDEA
-439 DVKANVRRTAEKS
+439 DVKANVRRAAEKS
-452 YKLPLTKVPRDTEVA
+452 YKLLLTEVQRDTKVT
-467 VTFTKCPQIGTND
+467 VTFTACPQINTSD
-480 LTALEGIT
+480 LTALDGIT
-488 WNSGDAIRR
+488 WNSDNAIRR

-503 FANNAAVR
+503 FANNAAVQ

-536 TSGGYDAETASFT
+536 TSGGYDAKTASFT
-549 QPADIRETKTIQA
+549 QPAAIQETKTIQA

-574 AQLAEKK
+574 AQLADKK

-587 VVDKKAPK
+587 VVDKKAPTPE
-595 LGLALEAANTNGYY
+595 LALEAANTNGYY
-609 NKSFTATVK
+609 NKNFTVK
-618 SIIDRDDYSG
+618 VNGINDPDDYSG

-642 TEQGTE
+642 TEQGTV
-648 TQREMLYTYTE
+648 TQRETLYTYTK
-659 GGDILQKLKE
+659 GGDILQELE
-669 LSFTVDA
+669 GLSFIVDA

-697 SKPEEKAVKINSTP
+697 SKPEEKAVKINSTS
-711 PTIEIKFGDEKPVN
+711 PTIEIKFGEKEKPVN
-725 VVEENGTKR
+725 VVEENDTKR
-734 GYYDAVRT
+734 GYYDTART

-754 ALDAVKFDI
+754 ALDAVKLDI
-763 KAKNAA
+763 KDTA
-769 GNDVRNTVT
+769 GKDVRSKVQIT
-778 ISDWRNAVDPET
+778 DWSNAVDPET
-790 KLPDP
+790 NLVDPD
-795 GKVSCDVIFS
+795 KAFCEVTFS
-805 GDANYI
+805 E
-811 WSGDANY
+811 DANY
-818 IWSISYTNRAGLSAK
+818 IWSISYTNRAGLSAI
-833 DGLSALADKD
+833 ADKD
-843 QTKSVNAT
+843 QKKSVNAVT
-851 TIGETPYCFT
+851 YGETPYCFT
-861 VDTKDPTG
+861 VDKNAPTG

-874 TYVVGGKNPTSSPVW
+874 TYVVGGKDPTSSPVW
-889 TALIGSENLTF
+889 EALIDSENLTF
-900 GVWANDKIVITH
+900 GVWANDKITIDYTKA
-912 NEGDETSPIKSKE
+912 DATSPIKSTE
-925 YFVQKFGTDDTKKAP
+925 YFVQKFQTDSEGKKA
-940 LTVKELE
+940 LTAKELA
-947 QMKWTDVSETTEFT
+947 QQKWTDISEITEFT

-984 NGLVVDNERPHE
+984 NGLVVDNKNPHE
-996 EFTAPKIESGLTNN
+996 EFTAPEIVKESGLTNN

-1023 NDPAENGVY
+1023 NDPVENGVY

-1043 NGTVYNEKDVTQQ
+1043 NMGTQTQHDT
-1056 GVLYSWD
+1056 LYRWN
-1063 GKAPPCQS
+1063 GKEAPCKS
-1071 KEKMGFTVDAEKNN
+1071 KKGMGFTVDAEKNN
-1085 SNDVHI
+1085 SNDVRI

-1110 IDITKPIIDIEYD
+1110 IDITKPIINIEYD
-1123 KNAADSG
+1123 NNAADSG
-1130 TFFRESRRANVT
+1130 TFFRERRRANVT

-1311 VTDKAGNTS
+1311 VTDKAGNIS

-1334 PTLEITGVA
+1334 PTLEITGIA
-1343 DRSANNGD
+1343 DHSANSGD

-1366 QVSITLTGAMR
+1366 QVNITLTGAMR

-1430 SVNRFGSTYA
+1430 SANRFGSTYA

>member
-11 LSAVLAFLMTVSLVP
+11 LSAVLAFLMAVSLVP

-32 TATYA
+32 TATHA
-37 DAFTVCVTG
+37 DAFTICVTG

-61 IEVDGTEG
+61 IEVDGTGG

-74 TTTDGEVV
+74 TTTDGEAV

-112 VSDRAAVTDVT
+112 VFDRVAVTDVT

-221 VTADKGGN
+221 VTADKGGE

-326 VKQGGTLTIK
+326 VKQGSTLTIK
-336 ATPKENYRVSAVEID
+336 ATPNENYRVSEVEID
-351 GKAESFDDNR
+351 GKAERFDDNR

-400 KVEDHLG
+400 KVEYHPE
-407 KVSYKVNYNRS
+407 KVSYNDS
-418 VDLTITP
+418 VDFTITP
-425 DDGYIIDTITVDEA
+425 EDGYIIDTITVDEA
-439 DVKANVRRTAEKS
+439 DVKANVKRATEKS
-452 YKLPLTKVPRDTEVA
+452 YQLTLTEVQRDTKVT
-467 VTFTKCPQIGTND
+467 VTFTACPQINTKN

-488 WNSGDAIRR
+488 WNSDNAIRR

-503 FANNAAVR
+503 FANDAKVQ

-536 TSGGYDAETASFT
+536 TSGGYDAKTASFT
-549 QPADIRETKTIQA
+549 QPAAIQETKTIQA

-574 AQLAEKK
+574 AQLANPAKK

-587 VVDKKAPK
+587 VVDTTDPK

-618 SIIDRDDYSG
+618 SIIDPDDYSG
-628 IQSVEYWVV
+628 IRSVEYWVV
-637 KDRTE
+637 RDRTE

-659 GGDILQKLKE
+659 GGDILQELE
-669 LSFTVDA
+669 GLSFTVDA

-697 SKPEEKAVKINSTP
+697 SKPEKAAVKVNSTP
-711 PTIEIKFGDEKPVN
+711 PTIEIKFGKEGEEGEKKPVN
-725 VVEENGTKR
+725 VVKENGTER
-734 GYYDAVRT
+734 GYYDDART
-742 ATVTITDRASTQ
+742 AVVTITDRASTQ
-754 ALDAVKFDI
+754 ALDAVKLDI
-763 KAKNAA
+763 KDTA
-769 GNDVRNTVT
+769 GKDVRSKVQIT
-778 ISDWRNAVDPET
+778 DWSNAVDPET
-790 KLPDP
+790 NLVDPD
-795 GKVSCDVIFS
+795 KVSCKVTF
-805 GDANYI
+805 
-811 WSGDANY
+811 SGDANY
-818 IWSISYTNRAGLSAK
+818 IWSISYTNRAGLSA
-833 DGLSALADKD
+833 LADKD
-843 QTKSVNAT
+843 QKKSVNAT

-861 VDTKDPTG
+861 VDTKAPTG

-874 TYVVGGKNPTSSPVW
+874 TYVVGGKDPTSSPVW
-889 TALIGSENLTF
+889 EALIDSENLTF

-912 NEGDETSPIKSKE
+912 NEGDETSPIKSTE
-925 YFVQKFGTDDTKKAP
+925 YFVQKFQTDSEGKKA
-940 LTVKELE
+940 LTAKELA
-947 QMKWTDVSETTEFT
+947 QQKWTDISKISDFK
-961 PNQQLVVYLKITD
+961 PNQQFVVYLKITD
-974 MAGHVTYLST
+974 MAGHVTYIST

-996 EFTAPKIESGLTNN
+996 EFTAPELVVESGLTNN
-1010 KIYNGDV
+1010 KIYNGNV
-1017 PVVVSA
+1017 SVEVSA
-1023 NDPAENGVY
+1023 NDPVKNGVY

-1043 NGTVYNEKDVTQQ
+1043 NMGTRTQHDT
-1056 GVLYSWD
+1056 LYSWD
-1063 GKAPPCQS
+1063 GKAPCCQS
-1071 KEKMGFTVDAEKNN
+1071 KKDMGFTVDAKKNN

-1110 IDITKPIIDIEYD
+1110 IDITKPIINIEYD

-1130 TFFRESRRANVT
+1130 TFFRESRRATIT
-1142 VKERNFDDS
+1142 VKERNFAAS
-1151 LVNITLR
+1151 RVNITLR
-1158 ATNDGADIALPT
+1158 ATDDGADIALPT
-1170 VSGWT
+1170 VSKWT

-1189 EGDYTFDIDVTDKAG
+1189 EGDYTFAIACTDQAD

-1366 QVSITLTGAMR
+1366 QVNITLTGAMR

-1430 SVNRFGSTYA
+1430 SANRFGSTYA

-1609 VADQGEFTF
+1609 VANQGEFTF

>member
-32 TATYA
+32 TATHA
-37 DAFTVCVTG
+37 DAFTICVTG

-61 IEVDGTEG
+61 IEVDGTGG

-74 TTTDGEVV
+74 TTTDGEAV
-82 IQEMTDYAQDIADG
+82 IQEMTAYAQDIADG

-336 ATPKENYRVSAVEID
+336 ATPNENYRVSEVEID

-395 SGKHG
+395 SGEQG
-400 KVEDHLG
+400 EVKVEG
-407 KVSYKVNYNRS
+407 PEKVNYNGS

-425 DDGYIIDTITVDEA
+425 KDGYIIDTITVDEA
-439 DVKANVRRTAEKS
+439 DVKANVRRAAEKS
-452 YKLPLTKVPRDTEVA
+452 YKLLLTEVQRDTKVT
-467 VTFTKCPQIGTND
+467 VTFTECPQIATKD

-536 TSGGYDAETASFT
+536 TSGGYDAKTASFT
-549 QPADIRETKTIQA
+549 QPADIQETKTIQA

-574 AQLAEKK
+574 AQLADKK

-587 VVDKKAPK
+587 VVDKRAPTLK
-595 LGLALEAANTNGYY
+595 LALEAANINGYY
-609 NKSFTATVK
+609 NKDFTVK
-618 SIIDRDDYSG
+618 VNGINDPDDYSG

-642 TEQGTE
+642 TERGTE

-659 GGDILQKLKE
+659 GGDILQELE
-669 LSFTVDA
+669 GLSFTVDA

-778 ISDWRNAVDPET
+778 IGDWRNAVDPET
-790 KLPDP
+790 NLPDP
-795 GKVSCDVIFS
+795 DKVSCDVIFS
-805 GDANYI
+805 GDADYI

-833 DGLSALADKD
+833 DGLSAIADKD
-843 QTKSVNAT
+843 QTKSVNAVT
-851 TIGETPYCFT
+851 YGETPYCFT
-861 VDTKDPTG
+861 VDKNAPTG

-874 TYVVGGKNPTSSPVW
+874 TYVVGGKDPTSSPVW

-940 LTVKELE
+940 LTVDELDKLA
-947 QMKWTDVSETTEFT
+947 QQKWTDISKISDFK
-961 PNQQLVVYLKITD
+961 PNQQFVVYLKITD
-974 MAGHVTYLST
+974 MAGHVTYIST

-996 EFTAPKIESGLTNN
+996 EFTAPELVVESGLTNN

-1017 PVVVSA
+1017 SVEVSA
-1023 NDPAENGVY
+1023 NDPVVNGVY

-1043 NGTVYNEKDVTQQ
+1043 NMGTQTQHNT
-1056 GVLYSWD
+1056 LYKWN
-1063 GKAPPCQS
+1063 GKEAPCKS
-1071 KEKMGFTVDAEKNN
+1071 KEGMGFTVDAEKNN
-1085 SNDVHI
+1085 SNDVRI

-1110 IDITKPIIDIEYD
+1110 IDITKPIINIEYD

-1189 EGDYTFDIDVTDKAG
+1189 EGD
-1204 NPNEPVHY
+1204 
-1212 ADGTV
+1212 
-1217 APTAFTIDKTRP
+1217 
-1229 TISVT
+1229 
-1234 YDNNSAL
+1234 
-1241 NGNYYN
+1241 
-1247 ANRTATVVVTEHNF
+1247 
-1261 DASRVNITLRATD
+1261 
-1274 DGADIALPTVS
+1274 
-1285 GWTSSGDR
+1285 
-1293 HTATIAYQRD
+1293 
-1303 GLYTFDID
+1303 YTFDID

-1430 SVNRFGSTYA
+1430 SANRFGSTYA

>member
-32 TATYA
+32 TATHA
-37 DAFTVCVTG
+37 DAFTICVTG

-112 VSDRAAVTDVT
+112 VSDRVAVTDVT

-283 VDKDTTIAVKFIRVY
+283 VDKDTTVTVYTLMNFTTIAVKFIRVY

-305 SQHGTVETDPAAQ
+305 SQLGTVETNPAAQ

-336 ATPKENYRVSAVEID
+336 ATPDENYRVSEVEID
-351 GKAESFDDNR
+351 GKTESFDDNR

-395 SGKHG
+395 SGENG
-400 KVEDHLG
+400 KVEYHPE
-407 KVSYKVNYNRS
+407 KVSYNDS
-418 VDLTITP
+418 VDFTITP
-425 DDGYIIDTITVDEA
+425 EDGYIIDTITVDGA
-439 DVKANVRRTAEKS
+439 DVKANVKRATEKS
-452 YKLPLTKVPRDTEVA
+452 YQLLLTEVQRDTKVT
-467 VTFTKCPQIGTND
+467 VTFTACPQIGTND
-480 LTALEGIT
+480 LTALGGIT
-488 WNSGDAIRR
+488 WNSGNAIRR

-549 QPADIRETKTIQA
+549 QPADIQETKTIQA

-574 AQLAEKK
+574 AQLADKK

-587 VVDKKAPK
+587 VVDTTDPA
-595 LGLALEAANTNGYY
+595 LELALEAANTNGYY
-609 NKSFTATVK
+609 NKSFTATVNG
-618 SIIDRDDYSG
+618 IIDPDDYSG

-642 TEQGTE
+642 TKQGTE
-648 TQREMLYTYTE
+648 TQREMLYTYTK
-659 GGDILQKLKE
+659 GGDILQKLDG

-697 SKPEEKAVKINSTP
+697 YTTEKAVKINSTP

-734 GYYDAVRT
+734 GYYDTVRT

-763 KAKNAA
+763 KDTV
-769 GNDVRNTVT
+769 GNDVRSKVKIT
-778 ISDWRNAVDPET
+778 DWSNAVDPET

-795 GKVSCDVIFS
+795 DKAFCEVTFS
-805 GDANYI
+805 E
-811 WSGDANY
+811 DANY
-818 IWSISYTNRAGLSAK
+818 IWSISYTNKA
-833 DGLSALADKD
+833 GLSALADKD
-843 QTKSVNAT
+843 QKKSVNAT

-861 VDTKDPTG
+861 VDTKAPTG

-874 TYVVGGKNPTSSPVW
+874 TYVVGGKDPTSSPVW

-912 NEGDETSPIKSKE
+912 NEWDETSPIKSKE
-925 YFVQKFGTDDTKKAP
+925 YFVQKFQTDSEGKKA
-940 LTVKELE
+940 LTVKELA
-947 QMKWTDVSETTEFT
+947 QQKWTDIGKTTEFT

-996 EFTAPKIESGLTNN
+996 EFTAPEIVKESGLTNN

-1023 NDPAENGVY
+1023 NDPVENGVY

-1043 NGTVYNEKDVTQQ
+1043 NGTVYNEEDVTQR

-1063 GKAPPCQS
+1063 GKVPPCQS
-1071 KEKMGFTVDAEKNN
+1071 KEKMRFTVDAKKNN

-1110 IDITKPIIDIEYD
+1110 IDITKPIINIEYD
-1123 KNAADSG
+1123 NNAADSG

-1158 ATNDGADIALPT
+1158 ATN
-1170 VSGWT
+1170 
-1175 SSGDLHTATIEYTA
+1175 
-1189 EGDYTFDIDVTDKAG
+1189 
-1204 NPNEPVHY
+1204 
-1212 ADGTV
+1212 
-1217 APTAFTIDKTRP
+1217 
-1229 TISVT
+1229 
-1234 YDNNSAL
+1234 
-1241 NGNYYN
+1241 
-1247 ANRTATVVVTEHNF
+1247 
-1261 DASRVNITLRATD
+1261 

>member
-11 LSAVLAFLMTVSLVP
+11 LSAVLAFLMAVSLVP

-61 IEVDGTEG
+61 IEVDGTKG

-74 TTTDGEVV
+74 TTTDGEAV
-82 IQEMTDYAQDIADG
+82 IQEMADYAQDIADG

-221 VTADKGGN
+221 VTAGKGGK

-305 SQHGTVETDPAAQ
+305 SQLGTVETDPAAQ

-326 VKQGGTLTIK
+326 VKQGSTLTIK
-336 ATPKENYRVSAVEID
+336 ATPKENYRVSEVEID

-388 LQTITVI
+388 RQTITVI

-400 KVEDHLG
+400 KVEYHPE
-407 KVSYKVNYNRS
+407 KVSYNDS
-418 VDLTITP
+418 VDFTITP
-425 DDGYIIDTITVDEA
+425 EDGYIIDTITVDEA

-452 YKLPLTKVPRDTEVA
+452 YQLHLTEVQRDTKVT
-467 VTFTKCPQIGTND
+467 VTFTECPQIGTKD
-480 LTALEGIT
+480 LTALGGIT
-488 WNSGDAIRR
+488 WNSGNAIRR

-503 FANNAAVR
+503 FANDAAVQ

-536 TSGGYDAETASFT
+536 TSGGYDAGTASFT
-549 QPADIRETKTIQA
+549 QPAAIQETKTIQA

-574 AQLAEKK
+574 AQLADEK

-587 VVDKKAPK
+587 VVDTTAPK
-595 LGLALEAANTNGYY
+595 LKLALEAANTNGYY
-609 NKSFTATVK
+609 HKSFTATVK
-618 SIIDRDDYSG
+618 SIIDQDDYSG

-642 TEQGTE
+642 TEQGTV

-659 GGDILQKLKE
+659 GGDILQE
-669 LSFTVDA
+669 LGDCTFTVDA

-697 SKPEEKAVKINSTP
+697 SKPEKAAVKINSTS
-711 PTIEIKFGDEKPVN
+711 PTIEIKFGKEGEEGEEKPVN
-725 VVEENGTKR
+725 VVEENGTER
-734 GYYDAVRT
+734 GYYKAART
-742 ATVTITDRASTQ
+742 ATVTITDRASTRD
-754 ALDAVKFDI
+754 LDAVKLDI
-763 KAKNAA
+763 KDTA
-769 GNDVRNTVT
+769 GKDVRSKVQIT
-778 ISDWRNAVDPET
+778 DWSNAVDPET
-790 KLPDP
+790 NLVDPD
-795 GKVSCDVIFS
+795 KVSCKVTFS
-805 GDANYI
+805 E
-811 WSGDANY
+811 DANY
-818 IWSISYTNRAGLSAK
+818 IWSISYTNRAGLSA
-833 DGLSALADKD
+833 LADKD
-843 QTKSVNAT
+843 QKKSVNAVT
-851 TIGETPYCFT
+851 YGETPYCFT
-861 VDTKDPTG
+861 VDTNAPTG

-874 TYVVGGKNPTSSPVW
+874 TYVVGVKDPTSSPVW
-889 TALIGSENLTF
+889 EALIDSKNLTF

-925 YFVQKFGTDDTKKAP
+925 YFVQKFQTDSEGKKAP
-940 LTVKELE
+940 LTAKELA
-947 QMKWTDVSETTEFT
+947 QQKWTDIGETTEFT

-974 MAGHVTYLST
+974 MAGNVTYLST

-996 EFTAPKIESGLTNN
+996 EFTAPEIVRVSGLTNN

-1017 PVVVSA
+1017 SVVVSA
-1023 NDPAENGVY
+1023 NDPVENGVY

-1063 GKAPPCQS
+1063 GKAPCCQS
-1071 KEKMGFTVDAEKNN
+1071 KEGMGFTVDAKKNN

-1110 IDITKPIIDIEYD
+1110 IDITKPIINIEYD

-1130 TFFRESRRANVT
+1130 TFFRESRRATIT

-1175 SSGDLHTATIEYTA
+1175 SSGD
-1189 EGDYTFDIDVTDKAG
+1189 
-1204 NPNEPVHY
+1204 
-1212 ADGTV
+1212 
-1217 APTAFTIDKTRP
+1217 
-1229 TISVT
+1229 
-1234 YDNNSAL
+1234 
-1241 NGNYYN
+1241 
-1247 ANRTATVVVTEHNF
+1247 
-1261 DASRVNITLRATD
+1261 
-1274 DGADIALPTVS
+1274 
-1285 GWTSSGDR
+1285 R
-1293 HTATIAYQRD
+1293 HTATIAYRRD

-1366 QVSITLTGAMR
+1366 QVNITLTGAMR

-1430 SVNRFGSTYA
+1430 SANRFGSTYA
-1440 LSAATE
+1440 LSAATD

-1595 KAYKTWTAEEIAAI
+1595 KAYKTWTAEEVAAI

>member
-32 TATYA
+32 TATHA
-37 DAFTVCVTG
+37 DAFTICVTG

-69 AKNTV
+69 ATNTV
-74 TTTDGEVV
+74 TTTGGEAV

-221 VTADKGGN
+221 VAADKGGK

-305 SQHGTVETDPAAQ
+305 SQLGTVETDPAAQ

-326 VKQGGTLTIK
+326 VKQGSTLTIK
-336 ATPKENYRVSAVEID
+336 ATPNENYRVSEVEID

-400 KVEDHLG
+400 TVVDPG
-407 KVSYKVNYNRS
+407 KVSYNGS

-439 DVKANVRRTAEKS
+439 DVKANVKRATEKS
-452 YKLPLTKVPRDTEVA
+452 YKLSLTEVQRDTKVT
-467 VTFTKCPQIGTND
+467 VTFTECPQIGTND
-480 LTALEGIT
+480 LTALKGIT

-503 FANNAAVR
+503 FANNAAVQ

-521 ETGIKGIQLIFADGT
+521 ETEIKGIQLIFADGT

-549 QPADIRETKTIQA
+549 QPAAIQETKTIQA

-574 AQLAEKK
+574 AQL
-581 LEGLKI
+581 EGLKI
-587 VVDKKAPK
+587 VVDKTAPTPK
-595 LGLALEAANTNGYY
+595 LALEEAHANGYY
-609 NKSFTATVK
+609 NKNFTATVK
-618 SIIDRDDYSG
+618 SIIDPDDYSG

-642 TEQGTE
+642 TEQGSE
-648 TQREMLYTYTE
+648 TQREMLYTYTK
-659 GGDILQKLKE
+659 GGDILQKLDG

-685 IYVQVTDRAGNV
+685 IYVQVTDRAGNA
-697 SKPEEKAVKINSTP
+697 STPEKAAVKINSTS
-711 PTIEIKFGDEKPVN
+711 PTIKIEFGKKEKPVN
-725 VVEENGTKR
+725 VVEENDTKR
-734 GYYDAVRT
+734 GYYDTVRT
-742 ATVTITDRASTQ
+742 ATVTITDRASTLD
-754 ALDAVKFDI
+754 LDAVKLDI
-763 KAKNAA
+763 KDTA
-769 GNDVRNTVT
+769 GKDVSSTVT
-778 ISDWRNAVDPET
+778 ISDWVKGDTGEP
-790 KLPDP
+790 
-795 GKVSCDVIFS
+795 SCEVTFS
-805 GDANYI
+805 E
-811 WSGDANY
+811 DANY
-818 IWSISYTNRAGLSAK
+818 IWSISYTNKA
-833 DGLSALADKD
+833 GLSALADKD

-861 VDTKDPTG
+861 VDTKAPTG

-874 TYVVGGKNPTSSPVW
+874 AYVAGVEKPTATEW
-889 TALIGSENLTF
+889 KALIDSENLTF

-912 NEGDETSPIKSKE
+912 NEGDETSPIKSTE

-940 LTVKELE
+940 LTAKELA
-947 QMKWTDVSETTEFT
+947 QQKWTDIGKTTEFT
-961 PNQQLVVYLKITD
+961 PNQQFVVYLKITD
-974 MAGHVTYLST
+974 MAGHVTYIST

-996 EFTAPKIESGLTNN
+996 EFTAPELVVESGLTNN
-1010 KIYNGDV
+1010 KIYNGNV
-1017 PVVVSA
+1017 SVEVSA
-1023 NDPAENGVY
+1023 NDPVKNGVY

-1043 NGTVYNEKDVTQQ
+1043 NMGTQTQHDT
-1056 GVLYSWD
+1056 LYSWK
-1063 GKAPPCQS
+1063 GNTPPCQS
-1071 KEKMGFTVDAEKNN
+1071 KENMGFTVDAKKNN
-1085 SNDVHI
+1085 SNDVRI

-1103 SMEYSIK
+1103 SMEYFIK

-1170 VSGWT
+1170 VSKWT

-1189 EGDYTFDIDVTDKAG
+1189 EGDYTFAIACTDQAG

-1229 TISVT
+1229 IISVT

-1334 PTLEITGVA
+1334 PTLEITGIA
-1343 DRSANNGD
+1343 DHSANSGD

-1366 QVSITLTGAMR
+1366 QVNITLTGAMR

-1430 SVNRFGSTYA
+1430 SANRFGSTYA

>member
-11 LSAVLAFLMTVSLVP
+11 LPAVLAFLMAVSLVP

-32 TATYA
+32 TTTYA

-61 IEVDGTEG
+61 IEVDGTGG

-74 TTTDGEVV
+74 TTTDGEAV
-82 IQEMTDYAQDIADG
+82 IQEMADYAQDIADG

-112 VSDRAAVTDVT
+112 VSDRVAVTDVT

-221 VTADKGGN
+221 VTAGKGGK

-305 SQHGTVETDPAAQ
+305 SQLGTVETDPAAQ

-326 VKQGGTLTIK
+326 VKQGSTLTIK
-336 ATPKENYRVSAVEID
+336 ATPKENYRVSEVEID

-388 LQTITVI
+388 RQTITVI

-400 KVEDHLG
+400 KVEYHPE
-407 KVSYKVNYNRS
+407 KVSYNDS
-418 VDLTITP
+418 VDFTITP
-425 DDGYIIDTITVDEA
+425 EDGYIIDTITVDEA

-452 YKLPLTKVPRDTEVA
+452 YQLHLTEVQRDTKVT
-467 VTFTKCPQIGTND
+467 VTFTECPQIGTKD
-480 LTALEGIT
+480 LTALGGIT
-488 WNSGDAIRR
+488 WNSGNAIRR

-503 FANNAAVR
+503 FANDAAVQ

-536 TSGGYDAETASFT
+536 TSGGYDAGTASFT
-549 QPADIRETKTIQA
+549 QPAAIQETKTIQA

-574 AQLAEKK
+574 AQLADEK

-587 VVDKKAPK
+587 VVDTTAPK
-595 LGLALEAANTNGYY
+595 LKLALEAANTNGYY
-609 NKSFTATVK
+609 HKSFTATVK
-618 SIIDRDDYSG
+618 SIIDQDDYSG

-642 TEQGTE
+642 TEQGTV

-659 GGDILQKLKE
+659 GGDILQE
-669 LSFTVDA
+669 LGDCTFTVDA

-697 SKPEEKAVKINSTP
+697 SKPEKAAVKINSTS
-711 PTIEIKFGDEKPVN
+711 PTIEIKFGKEGEEGEEKPVN
-725 VVEENGTKR
+725 VVEENGTER
-734 GYYDAVRT
+734 GYYKAART
-742 ATVTITDRASTQ
+742 ATVTITDRASTRD
-754 ALDAVKFDI
+754 LDAVKLDI
-763 KAKNAA
+763 KDTA
-769 GNDVRNTVT
+769 GKDVRSKVQIT
-778 ISDWRNAVDPET
+778 DWSNAVDPET
-790 KLPDP
+790 NLVDPD
-795 GKVSCDVIFS
+795 KVSCKVTFS
-805 GDANYI
+805 E
-811 WSGDANY
+811 DANY
-818 IWSISYTNRAGLSAK
+818 IWSISYTNRAGLSA
-833 DGLSALADKD
+833 LADKD
-843 QTKSVNAT
+843 QKKSVNAVT
-851 TIGETPYCFT
+851 YGETPYCFT
-861 VDTKDPTG
+861 VDTNAPTG

-874 TYVVGGKNPTSSPVW
+874 TYVVGVKDPTSSPVW
-889 TALIGSENLTF
+889 EALIDSKNLTF

-925 YFVQKFGTDDTKKAP
+925 YFVQKFQTDSEGKKAP
-940 LTVKELE
+940 LTAKELA
-947 QMKWTDVSETTEFT
+947 QQKWTDIGETTEFT

-974 MAGHVTYLST
+974 MAGNVTYLST

-996 EFTAPKIESGLTNN
+996 EFTAPEIVRVSGLTNN

-1017 PVVVSA
+1017 SVVVSA
-1023 NDPAENGVY
+1023 NDPVENGVY

-1063 GKAPPCQS
+1063 GKAPCCQS
-1071 KEKMGFTVDAEKNN
+1071 KEGMGFTVDAKKNN

-1110 IDITKPIIDIEYD
+1110 IDITKPIINIEYD

-1130 TFFRESRRANVT
+1130 TFFRESRRATIT

-1175 SSGDLHTATIEYTA
+1175 SSGDLHTATI
-1189 EGDYTFDIDVTDKAG
+1189 
-1204 NPNEPVHY
+1204 
-1212 ADGTV
+1212 
-1217 APTAFTIDKTRP
+1217 
-1229 TISVT
+1229 
-1234 YDNNSAL
+1234 
-1241 NGNYYN
+1241 
-1247 ANRTATVVVTEHNF
+1247 
-1261 DASRVNITLRATD
+1261 
-1274 DGADIALPTVS
+1274 
-1285 GWTSSGDR
+1285 
-1293 HTATIAYQRD
+1293 AYRRD

-1366 QVSITLTGAMR
+1366 QVNITLTGAMR

-1430 SVNRFGSTYA
+1430 SANRFGSTYA
-1440 LSAATE
+1440 LSAATD

-1595 KAYKTWTAEEIAAI
+1595 KAYKTWTAEEVAAI

>member
-11 LSAVLAFLMTVSLVP
+11 LSAVLAFLMAVSLVP

-32 TATYA
+32 TATHA
-37 DAFTVCVTG
+37 DAFTICVTG

-61 IEVDGTEG
+61 IEVDGTGG

-74 TTTDGEVV
+74 TTTDGEAV

-221 VTADKGGN
+221 VTADKGGK

-305 SQHGTVETDPAAQ
+305 SQLGTVETDPAAQ

-326 VKQGGTLTIK
+326 VKQGSTLTIK

-388 LQTITVI
+388 RQTITVI
-395 SGKHG
+395 SGEHG
-400 KVEDHLG
+400 KV
-407 KVSYKVNYNRS
+407 KVEGSGKVNYNDS

-425 DDGYIIDTITVDEA
+425 EDGYIIDTITVDEA
-439 DVKANVRRTAEKS
+439 DVKANVKRATEKS
-452 YKLPLTKVPRDTEVA
+452 YKLSLTEVQRDTKVT
-467 VTFTKCPQIGTND
+467 VTFTECPQIGTND
-480 LTALEGIT
+480 LTALGGIT
-488 WNSGDAIRR
+488 WNSDNAIRR

-503 FANNAAVR
+503 FANDAAVQ
-511 FSAAADETGS
+511 FSAAAGETGS

-536 TSGGYDAETASFT
+536 TSGGYDAKTASFT
-549 QPADIRETKTIQA
+549 QPAAIQETKTIQA

-574 AQLAEKK
+574 AQLADKK

-587 VVDKKAPK
+587 VVDTTDPTLK
-595 LGLALEAANTNGYY
+595 LALEAANTNGYY

-618 SIIDRDDYSG
+618 SIIDPDDYSG

-642 TEQGTE
+642 TEQGTV
-648 TQREMLYTYTE
+648 TQREMLYAYTE
-659 GGDILQKLKE
+659 GGDILQELKE

-697 SKPEEKAVKINSTP
+697 YTTPPQAVKINSTP
-711 PTIEIKFGDEKPVN
+711 PTIEIKFGKEGEEGEKKPVN
-725 VVEENGTKR
+725 VVKENGTER
-734 GYYDAVRT
+734 GYYDDART
-742 ATVTITDRASTQ
+742 ATVTITDRASTRD
-754 ALDAVKFDI
+754 LDAVKFDI
-763 KAKNAA
+763 KAKDAA
-769 GNDVRNTVT
+769 GNDVSNTVT
-778 ISDWRNAVDPET
+778 ISDWVKGDTGEP
-790 KLPDP
+790 
-795 GKVSCDVIFS
+795 SCDVTF
-805 GDANYI
+805 
-811 WSGDANY
+811 SGDANY

-833 DGLSALADKD
+833 AGLSALADKD
-843 QTKSVNAT
+843 QTKSVNAVT
-851 TIGETPYCFT
+851 YGETPYCFT
-861 VDTKDPTG
+861 VDKNAPTG

-874 TYVVGGKNPTSSPVW
+874 TYVVGVKDPTSSPVW
-889 TALIGSENLTF
+889 EALIDSKNLTF

-925 YFVQKFGTDDTKKAP
+925 YFVQKFRTDETDDTKKAP
-940 LTVKELE
+940 LTAKELA
-947 QMKWTDVSETTEFT
+947 QQKWTDIGKTTEFT

-996 EFTAPKIESGLTNN
+996 EFTAPEIVRVSGLTNN

-1017 PVVVSA
+1017 SVEVSA

-1043 NGTVYNEKDVTQQ
+1043 NGKVYNEKDVTQQ

-1063 GKAPPCQS
+1063 GNTPPCQS
-1071 KEKMGFTVDAEKNN
+1071 KEKMGFTVDAKKNN

-1110 IDITKPIIDIEYD
+1110 IDITKPIINIEYD

-1247 ANRTATVVVTEHNF
+1247 AHRTATVVVTEHNF

-1334 PTLEITGVA
+1334 PTLEITGIA

-1366 QVSITLTGAMR
+1366 QVNITLTGAMR

-1430 SVNRFGSTYA
+1430 SANRFGSTYA

>member
-11 LSAVLAFLMTVSLVP
+11 LPAVLAFLMAVSLVP

-32 TATYA
+32 TTTYA

-61 IEVDGTEG
+61 IEVDGTGG

-74 TTTDGEVV
+74 TTTDGEAV
-82 IQEMTDYAQDIADG
+82 IQEMADYAQDIADG

-112 VSDRAAVTDVT
+112 VSDRVAVTDVT

-221 VTADKGGN
+221 VTAGKGGK

-305 SQHGTVETDPAAQ
+305 SQLGTVETDPAAQ

-326 VKQGGTLTIK
+326 VKQGSTLTIK
-336 ATPKENYRVSAVEID
+336 ATPKENYRVSEVEID

-388 LQTITVI
+388 RQTITVI

-400 KVEDHLG
+400 KVEYHPE
-407 KVSYKVNYNRS
+407 KVSYNDS
-418 VDLTITP
+418 VDFTITP
-425 DDGYIIDTITVDEA
+425 EDGYIIDTITVDEA

-452 YKLPLTKVPRDTEVA
+452 YQLHLTEVQRDTKVT
-467 VTFTKCPQIGTND
+467 VTFTECPQIGTKD
-480 LTALEGIT
+480 LTALGGIT
-488 WNSGDAIRR
+488 WNSGNAIRR

-503 FANNAAVR
+503 FANDAAVQ

-536 TSGGYDAETASFT
+536 TSGGYDAGTASFT
-549 QPADIRETKTIQA
+549 QPAAIQETKTIQA

-574 AQLAEKK
+574 AQLADEK

-587 VVDKKAPK
+587 VVDTTAPK
-595 LGLALEAANTNGYY
+595 LKLALEAANTNGYY
-609 NKSFTATVK
+609 HKSFTATVK
-618 SIIDRDDYSG
+618 SIIDQDDYSG

-642 TEQGTE
+642 TEQGTV

-659 GGDILQKLKE
+659 GGDILQE
-669 LSFTVDA
+669 LGDCTFTVDA

-697 SKPEEKAVKINSTP
+697 STPEVPVKVNSTP
-711 PTIEIKFGDEKPVN
+711 PTIEIKFKEEMPANVPVN
-725 VVEENGTKR
+725 VVEENGTER
-734 GYYDAVRT
+734 GYYKAART
-742 ATVTITDRASTQ
+742 AVVTITDRASTLD
-754 ALDAVKFDI
+754 LDAVKFDI

-769 GNDVRNTVT
+769 GRDVSNAVT
-778 ISDWRNAVDPET
+778 ISDWGKDDT
-790 KLPDP
+790 T
-795 GKVSCDVIFS
+795 GKVSCDVTF
-805 GDANYI
+805 
-811 WSGDANY
+811 SGDANY
-818 IWSISYTNRAGLSAK
+818 IWSISYTNRAGLSA
-833 DGLSALADKD
+833 LADKD
-843 QTKSVNAT
+843 QTKSVNAV
-851 TIGETPYCFT
+851 IYGETPYCFT
-861 VDTKDPTG
+861 VDKNAPTG

-874 TYVVGGKNPTSSPVW
+874 TYVVGVKDPTSSPVW
-889 TALIGSENLTF
+889 EALIDSKNLTF
-900 GVWANDKIVITH
+900 GVWANDKIVITPS
-912 NEGDETSPIKSKE
+912 GWDETSPIKSKE
-925 YFVQKFGTDDTKKAP
+925 YFVQKFRTDETDDTKKAP
-940 LTVKELE
+940 LTAKELA
-947 QMKWTDVSETTEFT
+947 QQKWTDIGKTTEFT

-974 MAGHVTYLST
+974 MAGNVTYLST

-996 EFTAPKIESGLTNN
+996 EFTAPEIVRVSGLTNN

-1017 PVVVSA
+1017 SVEVSA
-1023 NDPAENGVY
+1023 NDPVVNGVY

-1043 NGTVYNEKDVTQQ
+1043 NGEDVTQHNK
-1056 GVLYSWD
+1056 LYSWN
-1063 GKAPPCQS
+1063 GKEAPCQS
-1071 KEKMGFTVDAEKNN
+1071 KEKMGFTVDAKKNN
-1085 SNDVHI
+1085 SNDVRI

-1103 SMEYSIK
+1103 SMKYSIK
-1110 IDITKPIIDIEYD
+1110 IDITKPIINIKYD

-1130 TFFRESRRANVT
+1130 TFFRESRRAIVT
-1142 VKERNFDDS
+1142 VTERNLDTAAVQVS
-1151 LVNITLR
+1151 IKNT
-1158 ATNDGADIALPT
+1158 DGTIPT
-1170 VSGWT
+1170 ISKWSKTDGNGNMDNTQWE
-1175 SSGDLHTATIEYTA
+1175 ATIEYTA
-1189 EGDYTFDIDVTDKAG
+1189 EGDYTFAIACTDQAG

-1334 PTLEITGVA
+1334 PTLEITGIA
-1343 DRSANNGD
+1343 DRSANSGD

-1366 QVSITLTGAMR
+1366 QVNITLTGAMR

-1430 SVNRFGSTYA
+1430 SANRFGSTYA

-1595 KAYKTWTAEEIAAI
+1595 KAYKTWTAEEVAAI
-1609 VADQGEFTF
+1609 VANQGEFTF

-1633 CTDAAGNEQTEEI
+1633 CTDAAVNEQTEEI

>member
-11 LSAVLAFLMTVSLVP
+11 LSAVLAFLMAVSLVP

-32 TATYA
+32 TATHA

-61 IEVDGTEG
+61 IEVDGTKG

-74 TTTDGEVV
+74 TTTDGEAV

-221 VTADKGGN
+221 VTADKGGK

-305 SQHGTVETDPAAQ
+305 SQLGTVETDPAAQ

-326 VKQGGTLTIK
+326 VKQGSTLTIK
-336 ATPKENYRVSAVEID
+336 ATPKENYRVSEVEID

-388 LQTITVI
+388 RQTITVI

-400 KVEDHLG
+400 KVEYHPE
-407 KVSYKVNYNRS
+407 KVSYNDS
-418 VDLTITP
+418 VDFTITP

-452 YKLPLTKVPRDTEVA
+452 YQLPLTGVQRDTEVT
-467 VTFTKCPQIGTND
+467 VTFTECPQIGTKD
-480 LTALEGIT
+480 LTALGGIT
-488 WNSGDAIRR
+488 WNSGNAIRR

-503 FANNAAVR
+503 FAKDAKVR
-511 FSAAADETGS
+511 FSAAAGETGS

-549 QPADIRETKTIQA
+549 QPAAIRETKTIQA

-574 AQLAEKK
+574 AQLADPAEKP
-581 LEGLKI
+581 EGLKI
-587 VVDKKAPK
+587 VVDTTDPK

-609 NKSFTATVK
+609 NKSFTVK
-618 SIIDRDDYSG
+618 VNGINDPDDYSG

-642 TEQGTE
+642 TEQGTV

-659 GGDILQKLKE
+659 GGDILQE
-669 LSFTVDA
+669 LGDCTFTVDA

-697 SKPEEKAVKINSTP
+697 YTMPQAVKINSTS
-711 PTIEIKFGDEKPVN
+711 PTIEIEFGKEKPVKEKPVN
-725 VVEENGTKR
+725 VVKENGTER
-734 GYYDAVRT
+734 GYYDAART

-763 KAKNAA
+763 KDTV
-769 GNDVRNTVT
+769 GNDVRSKVKIT
-778 ISDWRNAVDPET
+778 DWSNAVDPKT
-790 KLPDP
+790 NLVDPD
-795 GKVSCDVIFS
+795 KVSCKVTF
-805 GDANYI
+805 
-811 WSGDANY
+811 SGDANY
-818 IWSISYTNRAGLSAK
+818 IWSISYTNKA
-833 DGLSALADKD
+833 GLSALADKD
-843 QTKSVNAT
+843 QKKSVNAVT
-851 TIGETPYCFT
+851 YGETPYCFT
-861 VDTKDPTG
+861 VDTNAPTG

-874 TYVVGGKNPTSSPVW
+874 TYVVGGKDPTSSPAW
-889 TALIGSENLTF
+889 EALINSENLTF

-912 NEGDETSPIKSKE
+912 NEGDETSPIKSTE
-925 YFVQKFGTDDTKKAP
+925 YFVQKFGTDDKKAP
-940 LTVKELE
+940 LTAKELA
-947 QMKWTDVSETTEFT
+947 QQKWTDIGKTTEFT

-996 EFTAPKIESGLTNN
+996 EFTAPEIVRVSGLTNN

-1017 PVVVSA
+1017 SVEVSA

-1043 NGTVYNEKDVTQQ
+1043 NMGTQTQHDT
-1056 GVLYSWD
+1056 LYRWN
-1063 GKAPPCQS
+1063 GKEAPCKS
-1071 KEKMGFTVDAEKNN
+1071 KEGMGFTVDAEKNN
-1085 SNDVHI
+1085 SNDVRI

-1103 SMEYSIK
+1103 SMEYFIK
-1110 IDITKPIIDIEYD
+1110 IDVTKPIINIEYD

-1130 TFFRESRRANVT
+1130 TFFRESRRATIT
-1142 VKERNFDDS
+1142 VKERNLDPAAVQVS
-1151 LVNITLR
+1151 IKNT
-1158 ATNDGADIALPT
+1158 DGTIPT
-1170 VSGWT
+1170 ISKWSKTDGNGNMDNTQWE
-1175 SSGDLHTATIEYTA
+1175 ATIEYTA
-1189 EGDYTFDIDVTDKAG
+1189 EGDYTFAIACTDQAG

-1366 QVSITLTGAMR
+1366 QVNITLTGAMR

-1430 SVNRFGSTYA
+1430 SANRFGSTYA

>member
-61 IEVDGTEG
+61 IEVDGTKG

-74 TTTDGEVV
+74 TTTDGEAV
-82 IQEMTDYAQDIADG
+82 IQEMADYAQDIADG

-221 VTADKGGN
+221 VTADKGGK

-305 SQHGTVETDPAAQ
+305 SQLGTVETDPAAQ

-326 VKQGGTLTIK
+326 VKQGSTLTIK
-336 ATPKENYRVSAVEID
+336 ATPKENYRVSEVEID

-388 LQTITVI
+388 RQTITVI
-395 SGKHG
+395 SGKQG
-400 KVEDHLG
+400 TVEVEGSG
-407 KVSYKVNYNRS
+407 KVSYNDN

-425 DDGYIIDTITVDEA
+425 KDGYIIDTITVDEA
-439 DVKANVRRTAEKS
+439 DVKANVKRATEKS
-452 YKLPLTKVPRDTEVA
+452 YKLSLTKVQRDTEVA
-467 VTFTKCPQIGTND
+467 VTFTECPQIGTKD
-480 LTALEGIT
+480 LTALGGIT
-488 WNSGDAIRR
+488 WNSGNAIRR

-503 FANNAAVR
+503 FAKNAVVQ

-549 QPADIRETKTIQA
+549 QPADIQETKTIQA

-574 AQLAEKK
+574 AQLADKK

-587 VVDKKAPK
+587 VVDKTAPK
-595 LGLALEAANTNGYY
+595 LELALEAANTNGYY
-609 NKSFTATVK
+609 NKSFTATVNG
-618 SIIDRDDYSG
+618 INDPDDYSG

-642 TEQGTE
+642 TEQGTV

-659 GGDILQKLKE
+659 GGDILQELKE

-697 SKPEEKAVKINSTP
+697 YTTPPQAVKINSTS
-711 PTIEIKFGDEKPVN
+711 PTIEIKFGKENEFGEEKPVN
-725 VVEENGTKR
+725 VVEENGTER

-754 ALDAVKFDI
+754 ALDAVTFDI
-763 KAKNAA
+763 KDTV
-769 GNDVRNTVT
+769 GNDVRSKVKIT
-778 ISDWRNAVDPET
+778 DWSNAVDPET
-790 KLPDP
+790 NLVDPD
-795 GKVSCDVIFS
+795 KVSCKVTF
-805 GDANYI
+805 
-811 WSGDANY
+811 SGDANY
-818 IWSISYTNRAGLSAK
+818 IWSISYTNKA
-833 DGLSALADKD
+833 GLSALADKD
-843 QTKSVNAT
+843 QKKSVNAVT
-851 TIGETPYCFT
+851 YGKTPYCFT
-861 VDTKDPTG
+861 VDTKAPTG

-874 TYVVGGKNPTSSPVW
+874 TYVVGGKDPTSSPVW
-889 TALIGSENLTF
+889 EALIGSENLTF
-900 GVWANDKIVITH
+900 GVWANEKITIDHTKA
-912 NEGDETSPIKSKE
+912 DATSPIKSTE
-925 YFVQKFGTDDTKKAP
+925 YFVQKFQTDSEGKKAP
-940 LTVKELE
+940 LTAKELA
-947 QMKWTDVSETTEFT
+947 QQKWTDISKISDFK
-961 PNQQLVVYLKITD
+961 PNQQFVVYLKITD

-996 EFTAPKIESGLTNN
+996 EFTAPEIVRVSGLTNN

-1017 PVVVSA
+1017 SVVVSA
-1023 NDPAENGVY
+1023 NDPVVNGVY

-1043 NGTVYNEKDVTQQ
+1043 NGKDVTQHNK
-1056 GVLYSWD
+1056 LYSWD
-1063 GKAPPCQS
+1063 GNTPPCQS
-1071 KEKMGFTVDAEKNN
+1071 KENMGFTVDAEKNN
-1085 SNDVHI
+1085 SNDVRI

-1103 SMEYSIK
+1103 SMEYFIK

-1123 KNAADSG
+1123 NNAADSG
-1130 TFFRESRRANVT
+1130 TFFRESRRAIVT
-1142 VKERNFDDS
+1142 VTERNFEAS
-1151 LVNITLR
+1151 RVNITLR

-1170 VSGWT
+1170 VSKWT

-1189 EGDYTFDIDVTDKAG
+1189 EGDYTFAIACTDQAG

-1507 TVLAKNFADDG
+1507 TVLVKNFADDG

-1595 KAYKTWTAEEIAAI
+1595 KAYKTWTAEEVAAI

>member
-11 LSAVLAFLMTVSLVP
+11 LPAVLAFLMAVSLVP

-32 TATYA
+32 TTTYA

-61 IEVDGTEG
+61 IEVDGTGG

-74 TTTDGEVV
+74 TTTDGEAV
-82 IQEMTDYAQDIADG
+82 IQEMADYAQDIADG

-112 VSDRAAVTDVT
+112 VSDRVAVTDVT

-221 VTADKGGN
+221 VTAGKGGK

-305 SQHGTVETDPAAQ
+305 SQLGTVETDPAAQ

-326 VKQGGTLTIK
+326 VKQGSTLTIK
-336 ATPKENYRVSAVEID
+336 ATPKENYRVSEVEID

-388 LQTITVI
+388 RQTITVI

-400 KVEDHLG
+400 KVEYHPE
-407 KVSYKVNYNRS
+407 KVSYNDS
-418 VDLTITP
+418 VDFTITP
-425 DDGYIIDTITVDEA
+425 EDGYIIDTITVDEA

-452 YKLPLTKVPRDTEVA
+452 YQLHLTEVQRDTKVT
-467 VTFTKCPQIGTND
+467 VTFTECPQIGTKD
-480 LTALEGIT
+480 LTALGGIT
-488 WNSGDAIRR
+488 WNSGNAIRR

-503 FANNAAVR
+503 FANDAAVQ

-536 TSGGYDAETASFT
+536 TSGGYDAGTASFT
-549 QPADIRETKTIQA
+549 QPAAIQETKTIQA

-574 AQLAEKK
+574 AQLADEK

-587 VVDKKAPK
+587 VVDTTAPK
-595 LGLALEAANTNGYY
+595 LKLALEAANTNGYY
-609 NKSFTATVK
+609 HKSFTATVK
-618 SIIDRDDYSG
+618 SIIDQDDYSG

-642 TEQGTE
+642 TEQGTV

-659 GGDILQKLKE
+659 GGDILQE
-669 LSFTVDA
+669 LGDCTFTVDA

-697 SKPEEKAVKINSTP
+697 SKPEKAAVKINSTS
-711 PTIEIKFGDEKPVN
+711 PTIEIKFGKEGEEGEEGEEKPVN
-725 VVEENGTKR
+725 VVEENGTER
-734 GYYDAVRT
+734 GYYKAART
-742 ATVTITDRASTQ
+742 ATVTITDRASTRD
-754 ALDAVKFDI
+754 LDAVKLDI
-763 KAKNAA
+763 KDTA
-769 GNDVRNTVT
+769 GKDVRSKVQIT
-778 ISDWRNAVDPET
+778 DWSNAVDPET
-790 KLPDP
+790 NLVDPD
-795 GKVSCDVIFS
+795 KVSCKVTFS
-805 GDANYI
+805 E
-811 WSGDANY
+811 DANY
-818 IWSISYTNRAGLSAK
+818 IWSISYTNRAGLSA
-833 DGLSALADKD
+833 LADKD
-843 QTKSVNAT
+843 QKKSVNAVT
-851 TIGETPYCFT
+851 YGETPYCFT
-861 VDTKDPTG
+861 VDTNAPTG

-874 TYVVGGKNPTSSPVW
+874 TYVVGVKDPTSSPVW
-889 TALIGSENLTF
+889 EALIDSKNLTF

-925 YFVQKFGTDDTKKAP
+925 YFVQKFQTDSEGKKAP
-940 LTVKELE
+940 LTAKELA
-947 QMKWTDVSETTEFT
+947 QQKWTDIGETTEFT

-974 MAGHVTYLST
+974 MAGNVTYLST

-996 EFTAPKIESGLTNN
+996 EFTAPEIVRVSGLTNN

-1017 PVVVSA
+1017 SVVVSA
-1023 NDPAENGVY
+1023 NDPVENGVY

-1063 GKAPPCQS
+1063 GKAPCCQS
-1071 KEKMGFTVDAEKNN
+1071 KEGMGFTVDAKKNN

-1110 IDITKPIIDIEYD
+1110 IDITKPIINIEYD

-1130 TFFRESRRANVT
+1130 TFFRESRRATIT

-1175 SSGDLHTATIEYTA
+1175 SSGD
-1189 EGDYTFDIDVTDKAG
+1189 
-1204 NPNEPVHY
+1204 
-1212 ADGTV
+1212 
-1217 APTAFTIDKTRP
+1217 
-1229 TISVT
+1229 
-1234 YDNNSAL
+1234 
-1241 NGNYYN
+1241 
-1247 ANRTATVVVTEHNF
+1247 
-1261 DASRVNITLRATD
+1261 
-1274 DGADIALPTVS
+1274 
-1285 GWTSSGDR
+1285 R
-1293 HTATIAYQRD
+1293 HTATIAYRRD

-1366 QVSITLTGAMR
+1366 QVNITLTGAMR

-1430 SVNRFGSTYA
+1430 SANRFGSTYA
-1440 LSAATE
+1440 LSAATD

-1595 KAYKTWTAEEIAAI
+1595 KAYKTWTAGEVAAI

-1678 VVIALAAGK
+1678 VVIALAAVK

>member
-61 IEVDGTEG
+61 IEVDGTKG

-74 TTTDGEVV
+74 TTTDGEAV

-207 ITVSVTFVQEYTVT
+207 ITVSVTFAQEYTVT
-221 VTADKGGN
+221 VTADKGGK

-326 VKQGGTLTIK
+326 VKQGSTLTIK
-336 ATPKENYRVSAVEID
+336 ATPNENYRVSEVEID

-366 PFTRDIKNITAPHTI
+366 PFTRDIKSITAPHTI

-400 KVEDHLG
+400 TVKVEG
-407 KVSYKVNYNRS
+407 PEKVSYNDS

-452 YKLPLTKVPRDTEVA
+452 YQLHLTEVQRDTKVT
-467 VTFTKCPQIGTND
+467 VTFTECPQIGTKD
-480 LTALEGIT
+480 LTALGGIT
-488 WNSGDAIRR
+488 WNSGNAIRR

-503 FANNAAVR
+503 FANNAKVQ

-536 TSGGYDAETASFT
+536 TSGGYDAKTASFT
-549 QPADIRETKTIQA
+549 QPADIQETKTIQA

-574 AQLAEKK
+574 AQLADPAEK

-587 VVDKKAPK
+587 VVDTTAPTPE
-595 LGLALEAANTNGYY
+595 LALEAANTNGYY
-609 NKSFTATVK
+609 HKSFTATVK
-618 SIIDRDDYSG
+618 SIIDPDDYSG
-628 IQSVEYWVV
+628 IRSVEYWVV

-648 TQREMLYTYTE
+648 TQRETLYTYTE
-659 GGDILQKLKE
+659 GSDILQELE
-669 LSFTVDA
+669 GLSFIVDA

-697 SKPEEKAVKINSTP
+697 YTTPPQAVKINSTS
-711 PTIEIKFGDEKPVN
+711 PTIEIKFGGEKPVN
-725 VVEENGTKR
+725 VVKENGTER
-734 GYYDAVRT
+734 GYYKDART
-742 ATVTITDRASTQ
+742 ATVTITDRASTLD
-754 ALDAVKFDI
+754 LDAVKFDI
-763 KAKNAA
+763 KDTA
-769 GNDVRNTVT
+769 GKDVSDTAT
-778 ISDWRNAVDPET
+778 ISVWGKDDT
-790 KLPDP
+790 T
-795 GKVSCDVIFS
+795 GKVSCGVTF
-805 GDANYI
+805 
-811 WSGDANY
+811 SGDANY
-818 IWSISYTNRAGLSAK
+818 IWSISYTNKA
-833 DGLSALADKD
+833 GLSALADKD
-843 QTKSVNAT
+843 QTKMT
-851 TIGETPYCFT
+851 YGETPYCFT
-861 VDTKDPTG
+861 VDKNAPTG

-874 TYVVGGKNPTSSPVW
+874 TYVVGVKDPTSSPVW
-889 TALIGSENLTF
+889 EALIDSKNLTF
-900 GVWANDKIVITH
+900 GVWANDKIVITPS
-912 NEGDETSPIKSKE
+912 GWDETSPIKSKE
-925 YFVQKFGTDDTKKAP
+925 YFVQKFRTDETDDTKKAP
-940 LTVKELE
+940 LTAKELAQQE
-947 QMKWTDVSETTEFT
+947 WTDIGETTEFT

-974 MAGHVTYLST
+974 MAGNVTYLST

-996 EFTAPKIESGLTNN
+996 EFTAPEIVRVSGLTNN

-1017 PVVVSA
+1017 SVKVSA
-1023 NDPAENGVY
+1023 NDPVENGVY

-1043 NGTVYNEKDVTQQ
+1043 NGKVYNEKDVTQQ

-1063 GKAPPCQS
+1063 GNTPPCQF
-1071 KEKMGFTVDAEKNN
+1071 KKDMGFTVDAKKNN

-1123 KNAADSG
+1123 NNAADSG

-1142 VKERNFDDS
+1142 VKERNFDPAAVQVS
-1151 LVNITLR
+1151 IKNT
-1158 ATNDGADIALPT
+1158 DGTIPT
-1170 VSGWT
+1170 ISKWSKTDGNGNMDNTQWE
-1175 SSGDLHTATIEYTA
+1175 ATIEYTA

-1204 NPNEPVHY
+1204 NPNEPVRY

-1261 DASRVNITLRATD
+1261 DASRVNIALRATD

-1293 HTATIAYQRD
+1293 HTATIAYRRD

-1366 QVSITLTGAMR
+1366 QVNITLTGAMR

-1595 KAYKTWTAEEIAAI
+1595 KAYKTWTAEEVAAI
-1609 VADQGEFTF
+1609 VANQGEFTF

>member
-61 IEVDGTEG
+61 IEVDGTKG

-74 TTTDGEVV
+74 TTTDGEAV

-207 ITVSVTFVQEYTVT
+207 ITVSVTFAQEYTVT
-221 VTADKGGN
+221 VTADKGGK

-336 ATPKENYRVSAVEID
+336 ATPNENYRVSEVEID

-366 PFTRDIKNITAPHTI
+366 PFTRDIKSITAPHTI

-400 KVEDHLG
+400 TVKVEG
-407 KVSYKVNYNRS
+407 PEKVSYNDS

-452 YKLPLTKVPRDTEVA
+452 YQLHLTEVQRDTKVT
-467 VTFTKCPQIGTND
+467 VTFTECPQIGTKD
-480 LTALEGIT
+480 LTALGGIT
-488 WNSGDAIRR
+488 WNSGNAIRR

-503 FANNAAVR
+503 FANNAKVQ

-536 TSGGYDAETASFT
+536 TSGGYDAKTASFT
-549 QPADIRETKTIQA
+549 QPADIQETKTIQA

-574 AQLAEKK
+574 AQLADPAEK

-587 VVDKKAPK
+587 VVDTTAPTPE
-595 LGLALEAANTNGYY
+595 LALEAANTNGYY
-609 NKSFTATVK
+609 HKSFTATVK
-618 SIIDRDDYSG
+618 SIIDPDDYSG
-628 IQSVEYWVV
+628 IRSVEYWVV

-648 TQREMLYTYTE
+648 TQRETLYTYTE
-659 GGDILQKLKE
+659 GSDILQELE
-669 LSFTVDA
+669 GLSFIVDA

-697 SKPEEKAVKINSTP
+697 YTTPPQAVKINSTS
-711 PTIEIKFGDEKPVN
+711 PTIEIKFGGEKPVN
-725 VVEENGTKR
+725 VVKENGTER
-734 GYYDAVRT
+734 GYYKDART
-742 ATVTITDRASTQ
+742 ATVTITDRASTLD
-754 ALDAVKFDI
+754 LDAVKFDI
-763 KAKNAA
+763 KDTA
-769 GNDVRNTVT
+769 GKDVSDTAT
-778 ISDWRNAVDPET
+778 ISVWGKDDT
-790 KLPDP
+790 T
-795 GKVSCDVIFS
+795 GKVSCGVTF
-805 GDANYI
+805 
-811 WSGDANY
+811 SGDANY
-818 IWSISYTNRAGLSAK
+818 IWSISYTNKA
-833 DGLSALADKD
+833 GLSALADKD
-843 QTKSVNAT
+843 QTKMT
-851 TIGETPYCFT
+851 YGETPYCFT
-861 VDTKDPTG
+861 VDKNAPTG

-874 TYVVGGKNPTSSPVW
+874 TYVVGVKDPTSSPVW
-889 TALIGSENLTF
+889 EALIDSKNLTF
-900 GVWANDKIVITH
+900 GVWANDKIVITPS
-912 NEGDETSPIKSKE
+912 GWDETSPIKSKE
-925 YFVQKFGTDDTKKAP
+925 YFVQKFRTDETDDTKKAP
-940 LTVKELE
+940 LTAKELAQQE
-947 QMKWTDVSETTEFT
+947 WTDIGETTEFT

-974 MAGHVTYLST
+974 MAGNVTYLST

-996 EFTAPKIESGLTNN
+996 EFTAPEIVRVSGLTNN

-1017 PVVVSA
+1017 SVKVSA
-1023 NDPAENGVY
+1023 NDPVENGVY

-1043 NGTVYNEKDVTQQ
+1043 NGKVYNEKDVTQQ

-1063 GKAPPCQS
+1063 GNTPPCQF
-1071 KEKMGFTVDAEKNN
+1071 KKDMGFTVDAKKNN

-1123 KNAADSG
+1123 NNAADSG

-1142 VKERNFDDS
+1142 VKERNFDPAAVQVS
-1151 LVNITLR
+1151 IKNT
-1158 ATNDGADIALPT
+1158 DGTIPT
-1170 VSGWT
+1170 ISKWSKTDGNGNMDNTQWE
-1175 SSGDLHTATIEYTA
+1175 ATIEYTA

-1204 NPNEPVHY
+1204 NPNEPVRY

-1261 DASRVNITLRATD
+1261 DASRVNIALRATD

-1293 HTATIAYQRD
+1293 HTATIAYRRD

-1366 QVSITLTGAMR
+1366 QVNITLTGAMR

-1430 SVNRFGSTYA
+1430 SANRFGSTYA
-1440 LSAATE
+1440 LSAATD

-1595 KAYKTWTAEEIAAI
+1595 KAYKTWTAEEVAAI
-1609 VADQGEFTF
+1609 VANQGEFTF

>member
-61 IEVDGTEG
+61 IEVDGTGG

-74 TTTDGEVV
+74 TTTDGEAV

-135 DTVNVTVTKTGNGLV
+135 DTVNVTVAKTGNGLV

-221 VTADKGGN
+221 VTADKGGK

-336 ATPKENYRVSAVEID
+336 ATPDENYRVSEVEID

-400 KVEDHLG
+400 TVKVEGPG
-407 KVSYKVNYNRS
+407 KVSYNES

-439 DVKANVRRTAEKS
+439 DVKANVKRATEKS
-452 YKLPLTKVPRDTEVA
+452 YKLSLTKVQRDTKVT

-480 LTALEGIT
+480 LTALDGIT
-488 WNSGDAIRR
+488 WNSGNAIRR

-503 FANNAAVR
+503 FAKNAAVQ

-549 QPADIRETKTIQA
+549 QPADIQETKTIQA

-574 AQLAEKK
+574 ARLADKK

-587 VVDKKAPK
+587 VVDTTDPK

-609 NKSFTATVK
+609 NKSFTVK
-618 SIIDRDDYSG
+618 VNGINDPDDYSG

-659 GGDILQKLKE
+659 GGDILQELKE

-697 SKPEEKAVKINSTP
+697 SKPEEKAVKINSTS
-711 PTIEIKFGDEKPVN
+711 PTIEIKFGKENEFGEEKPVN
-725 VVEENGTKR
+725 VVEENGTER
-734 GYYDAVRT
+734 GYYKAART
-742 ATVTITDRASTQ
+742 AVVTITDRASTQ

-769 GNDVRNTVT
+769 GNDVSDPVT
-778 ISDWRNAVDPET
+778 IGDWRNAVDPKT
-790 KLPDP
+790 NLVDPD
-795 GKVSCDVIFS
+795 KVSCKVTF
-805 GDANYI
+805 
-811 WSGDANY
+811 SGDANY
-818 IWSISYTNRAGLSAK
+818 IWSISYTNKA
-833 DGLSALADKD
+833 GLSALADKD
-843 QTKSVNAT
+843 QKKSVNAVT
-851 TIGETPYCFT
+851 YGETPYCFT
-861 VDTKDPTG
+861 VDTKAPTG

-874 TYVVGGKNPTSSPVW
+874 TYVVGGKDPTSSPAW
-889 TALIGSENLTF
+889 EALIDSENLTF

-912 NEGDETSPIKSKE
+912 NEGDETSPIKSTE
-925 YFVQKFGTDDTKKAP
+925 YFVQKFQTNSEGKKAP
-940 LTVKELE
+940 LTAKELA
-947 QMKWTDVSETTEFT
+947 QQKWTDISKISDFK
-961 PNQQLVVYLKITD
+961 PNQQFVVYLKITD
-974 MAGHVTYLST
+974 MAGNVTYLST

-996 EFTAPKIESGLTNN
+996 EFTAPEIVRVSGLTNN

-1017 PVVVSA
+1017 SVKVSA
-1023 NDPAENGVY
+1023 NDPVENGVY

-1043 NGTVYNEKDVTQQ
+1043 NGKVYNEKDVTQR

-1063 GKAPPCQS
+1063 GKAPCCQS
-1071 KEKMGFTVDAEKNN
+1071 KENMGFTVDAKKNN
-1085 SNDVHI
+1085 SNNVHI

-1110 IDITKPIIDIEYD
+1110 IDITKPIINIEYD

-1142 VKERNFDDS
+1142 VKERNFDPAAVQVS
-1151 LVNITLR
+1151 IKNT
-1158 ATNDGADIALPT
+1158 DGTIPT
-1170 VSGWT
+1170 ISKWSKTDGNGNMDNTQWE
-1175 SSGDLHTATIEYTA
+1175 ATIEYAA
-1189 EGDYTFDIDVTDKAG
+1189 EGDYTFAIACTDQAG

-1320 ADFTEQTFYVDTTA
+1320 VDFTEQTFYVDTTA

-1366 QVSITLTGAMR
+1366 QVNITLTGAMR

-1430 SVNRFGSTYA
+1430 SANRFGSTYA

-1595 KAYKTWTAEEIAAI
+1595 KAYKTWTAEEVAAI
-1609 VADQGEFTF
+1609 VANQGEFTF

>member
-11 LSAVLAFLMTVSLVP
+11 LSAVLAFLMAVSLVP

-32 TATYA
+32 TATHA

-69 AKNTV
+69 AENTV
-74 TTTDGEVV
+74 TTTDGEAV
-82 IQEMTDYAQDIADG
+82 IQEMADYAQDIADG

-207 ITVSVTFVQEYTVT
+207 ITVSVTFVQEYAVT
-221 VTADKGGN
+221 VTADKGGE

-305 SQHGTVETDPAAQ
+305 SQLGMVETDPAAQ

-326 VKQGGTLTIK
+326 VKQGSTLTIK
-336 ATPKENYRVSAVEID
+336 ATPKENYRVSEVEID

-388 LQTITVI
+388 RQTITVI
-395 SGKHG
+395 SGEQG
-400 KVEDHLG
+400 TVEAPE
-407 KVSYKVNYNRS
+407 KVSYNDS
-418 VDLTITP
+418 VDLIITP
-425 DDGYIIDTITVDEA
+425 KDGYIIDTITVDEA
-439 DVKANVRRTAEKS
+439 DVKANVKRATEKS
-452 YKLPLTKVPRDTEVA
+452 YKLTLTEVQRDTKVT
-467 VTFTKCPQIGTND
+467 VTFTECPQIGTND
-480 LTALEGIT
+480 LTALGGIT
-488 WNSGDAIRR
+488 WNSGNAIRR

-503 FANNAAVR
+503 FAKNAAVQ

-549 QPADIRETKTIQA
+549 QPAAIRETKTIQA

-574 AQLAEKK
+574 AQLADPAEK

-587 VVDKKAPK
+587 VVDTTDPK

-609 NKSFTATVK
+609 NKSFTVK
-618 SIIDRDDYSG
+618 VNGINDPDDYSG

-659 GGDILQKLKE
+659 GGDILQELKE

-676 GKNNSDNVV
+676 GTNNSDNVV

-697 SKPEEKAVKINSTP
+697 YPTEVPVKVNSTP

-734 GYYDAVRT
+734 GYYDTART
-742 ATVTITDRASTQ
+742 ATVTITDRASTLD
-754 ALDAVKFDI
+754 LDAVKLDI
-763 KAKNAA
+763 KDTA
-769 GNDVRNTVT
+769 GKDVSSTVE
-778 ISDWRNAVDPET
+778 IKWDI
-790 KLPDP
+790 
-795 GKVSCDVIFS
+795 GKSSCNVTFS
-805 GDANYI
+805 E
-811 WSGDANY
+811 DANY
-818 IWSISYTNRAGLSAK
+818 IWSISYTNKAGLSARA
-833 DGLSALADKD
+833 GLSALADKD

-861 VDTKDPTG
+861 VDKNAPTG

-874 TYVVGGKNPTSSPVW
+874 TYVVGGKDPTSSPAW
-889 TALIGSENLTF
+889 EALIDSENLTF

-912 NEGDETSPIKSKE
+912 NEGDETSPIKSTE
-925 YFVQKFGTDDTKKAP
+925 YFVQKFQTDSEGKKA
-940 LTVKELE
+940 LTAKELA
-947 QMKWTDVSETTEFT
+947 QQKWTDISKISDFK
-961 PNQQLVVYLKITD
+961 PNQQFVVYLKITD
-974 MAGHVTYLST
+974 MAGHVTYIST

-996 EFTAPKIESGLTNN
+996 EFTAPELVVESGLTNN

-1017 PVVVSA
+1017 SVKVSA

-1043 NGTVYNEKDVTQQ
+1043 NMGTQTQHDT
-1056 GVLYSWD
+1056 LYSWK
-1063 GKAPPCQS
+1063 GNTPPCQS
-1071 KEKMGFTVDAEKNN
+1071 KENMGFTVDAKKNN
-1085 SNDVHI
+1085 SNDVRI

-1103 SMEYSIK
+1103 SMEYFIK
-1110 IDITKPIIDIEYD
+1110 IDITKPIINIEYD

-1130 TFFRESRRANVT
+1130 TFFRESRRAIVT
-1142 VKERNFDDS
+1142 VTERNLDTADVQVS
-1151 LVNITLR
+1151 IKNT
-1158 ATNDGADIALPT
+1158 DGTIPT
-1170 VSGWT
+1170 ISKWSKTDGNGNMDNTQWE
-1175 SSGDLHTATIEYTA
+1175 ATIEYTA
-1189 EGDYTFDIDVTDKAG
+1189 EGDYTFAIACTDQAG

-1293 HTATIAYQRD
+1293 HTATIAYRRD

-1311 VTDKAGNTS
+1311 VTDRAGNTS

-1366 QVSITLTGAMR
+1366 QVNITLTGAMR

-1401 KEKEVDDIYTL
+1401 KEKDVDDIYTL

-1487 GTDYR
+1487 GMDYR

-1595 KAYKTWTAEEIAAI
+1595 KAYKTWTAEEVAAI
-1609 VADQGEFTF
+1609 VANQGEFTF

>member
-32 TATYA
+32 TATHA
-37 DAFTVCVTG
+37 DAFTICVTG

-69 AKNTV
+69 ARNTV
-74 TTTDGEVV
+74 TTTDGEAV
-82 IQEMTDYAQDIADG
+82 IQEMTAYAQDIADG

-305 SQHGTVETDPAAQ
+305 SQLGTVETNPAAQ

-336 ATPKENYRVSAVEID
+336 ATPDENYRVSEVEID
-351 GKAESFDDNR
+351 GKTESFDDNR

-395 SGKHG
+395 SGENG
-400 KVEDHLG
+400 KVEYHPE
-407 KVSYKVNYNRS
+407 KVSYNDS
-418 VDLTITP
+418 VDFTITP
-425 DDGYIIDTITVDEA
+425 EDGYIINTITVDGA
-439 DVKANVRRTAEKS
+439 DVKANVKRATEKS
-452 YKLPLTKVPRDTEVA
+452 YQLLLTEVQRDTKVT
-467 VTFTKCPQIGTND
+467 VTFTACPQIGTND
-480 LTALEGIT
+480 LTALGGIT
-488 WNSGDAIRR
+488 WNSGNAIRR

-549 QPADIRETKTIQA
+549 QPADIQETKTIQA

-574 AQLAEKK
+574 AQLADKK

-587 VVDKKAPK
+587 VVDTTDPA
-595 LGLALEAANTNGYY
+595 LELALEAANTNGYY
-609 NKSFTATVK
+609 NKSFTATVNG
-618 SIIDRDDYSG
+618 IIDPDDYSG

-642 TEQGTE
+642 TKQGTE
-648 TQREMLYTYTE
+648 TQREMLYTYTK
-659 GGDILQKLKE
+659 GGDILQKLDG

-697 SKPEEKAVKINSTP
+697 YTTEKAVKINSTP

-734 GYYDAVRT
+734 GYYDTVRT

-769 GNDVRNTVT
+769 GNDVSNTVT
-778 ISDWRNAVDPET
+778 IGDWRNPVDPET
-790 KLPDP
+790 NLPDP
-795 GKVSCDVIFS
+795 DKVSCDVIFS
-805 GDANYI
+805 GDADYI

-818 IWSISYTNRAGLSAK
+818 IWSISYTNRA
-833 DGLSALADKD
+833 GLSALADKD

-861 VDTKDPTG
+861 VDTKAPTG

-874 TYVVGGKNPTSSPVW
+874 TYVVGGKDPTSSPVW
-889 TALIGSENLTF
+889 EALIDSKNLTF

-940 LTVKELE
+940 LTAKELDE
-947 QMKWTDVSETTEFT
+947 LAQQKWTDIGETTEFT

-996 EFTAPKIESGLTNN
+996 EFTAPELVVESGLTNN

-1017 PVVVSA
+1017 PVEVSA
-1023 NDPAENGVY
+1023 NDPAENDVY

-1056 GVLYSWD
+1056 GVLYS
-1063 GKAPPCQS
+1063 
-1071 KEKMGFTVDAEKNN
+1071 
-1085 SNDVHI
+1085 
-1091 LLTAEDNAGNVT
+1091 
-1103 SMEYSIK
+1103 
-1110 IDITKPIIDIEYD
+1110 
-1123 KNAADSG
+1123 
-1130 TFFRESRRANVT
+1130 
-1142 VKERNFDDS
+1142 
-1151 LVNITLR
+1151 
-1158 ATNDGADIALPT
+1158 
-1170 VSGWT
+1170 
-1175 SSGDLHTATIEYTA
+1175 
-1189 EGDYTFDIDVTDKAG
+1189 
-1204 NPNEPVHY
+1204 
-1212 ADGTV
+1212 
-1217 APTAFTIDKTRP
+1217 
-1229 TISVT
+1229 
-1234 YDNNSAL
+1234 
-1241 NGNYYN
+1241 
-1247 ANRTATVVVTEHNF
+1247 
-1261 DASRVNITLRATD
+1261 
-1274 DGADIALPTVS
+1274 
-1285 GWTSSGDR
+1285 
-1293 HTATIAYQRD
+1293 
-1303 GLYTFDID
+1303 
-1311 VTDKAGNTS
+1311 
-1320 ADFTEQTFYVDTTA
+1320 
-1334 PTLEITGVA
+1334 
-1343 DRSANNGD
+1343 
-1351 IIPVVSYSDTNYDDA
+1351 
-1366 QVSITLTGAMR
+1366 
-1377 KGVALDGSY
+1377 
-1386 ADQHNGKVFTFKNFA
+1386 
-1401 KEKEVDDIYTL
+1401 
-1412 AATLTDK
+1412 
-1419 AGNTTEKTILF
+1419 
-1430 SVNRFGSTYA
+1430 
-1440 LSAATE
+1440 
-1446 QLNGSYVQTP
+1446 
-1456 QDVVVTETNPDA
+1456 
-1468 LQNIRITLFKNN
+1468 
-1480 QTIILQE
+1480 
-1487 GTDYR
+1487 
-1492 IEVRGGNGQWYEYIY
+1492 
-1507 TVLAKNFADDG
+1507 
-1518 VYRLTFYSE
+1518 
-1527 DAAGNIAENTLD
+1527 
-1539 TKKQEIGFGVDK
+1539 
-1551 TKPNMVV
+1551 
-1558 TNLESDTTYPL
+1558 
-1569 ENLTVSLSAGD
+1569 
-1580 NLLLQSVVVYLDDYS
+1580 
-1595 KAYKTWTAEEIAAI
+1595 
-1609 VADQGEFTF
+1609 
-1618 DIPGDSTGA
+1618 
-1627 HQVKIV
+1627 
-1633 CTDAAGNEQTEEI
+1633 
-1646 TNFYVTTN
+1646 
-1654 LFVRYYNNKP
+1654 
-1664 LFFGSI
+1664 
-1670 AAVVVIAG
+1670 
-1678 VVIALAAGK
+1678 
-1687 KKKNDKEK
+1687 

>member
-11 LSAVLAFLMTVSLVP
+11 LSAVLAFLMAVSLVP

-32 TATYA
+32 TATHA

-61 IEVDGTEG
+61 IEVDGTKG

-74 TTTDGEVV
+74 TTTDGEAV

-207 ITVSVTFVQEYTVT
+207 ITVSVTFAQEYTVT
-221 VTADKGGN
+221 VTADKGGK

-326 VKQGGTLTIK
+326 VKQGSTLTIK
-336 ATPKENYRVSAVEID
+336 ATPKENYRVSEVEID
-351 GKAESFDDNR
+351 GKAERFDDNR

-400 KVEDHLG
+400 TVEYHPE
-407 KVSYKVNYNRS
+407 KVSYNDS
-418 VDLTITP
+418 VDFTITP
-425 DDGYIIDTITVDEA
+425 KDGYIIDTITVDEA
-439 DVKANVRRTAEKS
+439 DVKANVKRATEKS
-452 YKLPLTKVPRDTEVA
+452 YKLSLTEVQRDTKVT
-467 VTFTKCPQIGTND
+467 VTFTECPQIGTND
-480 LTALEGIT
+480 LTALGGIT
-488 WNSGDAIRR
+488 WNSGNAIRR

-503 FANNAAVR
+503 FANDAKVQ

-536 TSGGYDAETASFT
+536 TSGGYDAKTASFT
-549 QPADIRETKTIQA
+549 QPAAIQETKTIQA

-574 AQLAEKK
+574 AQL
-581 LEGLKI
+581 EGLKI
-587 VVDKKAPK
+587 VVDTTDPK

-609 NKSFTATVK
+609 NKDFTVK
-618 SIIDRDDYSG
+618 VNGINDPDDYSG

-642 TEQGTE
+642 TEQGTV

-659 GGDILQKLKE
+659 GGDILQELKE

-697 SKPEEKAVKINSTP
+697 SKPEEKAVKINSTS
-711 PTIEIKFGDEKPVN
+711 PTIEIEFGKKKPVKEKPVN
-725 VVEENGTKR
+725 VVEENGTER

-742 ATVTITDRASTQ
+742 ATVTITDRASTLD
-754 ALDAVKFDI
+754 LDAVKFDI
-763 KAKNAA
+763 KAKDAA
-769 GNDVRNTVT
+769 GNDVSNAVT
-778 ISDWRNAVDPET
+778 ISDWGKDV
-790 KLPDP
+790 P
-795 GKVSCDVIFS
+795 GKVSCDVTF
-805 GDANYI
+805 
-811 WSGDANY
+811 SGDANY
-818 IWSISYTNRAGLSAK
+818 IWSISYTNRAGLSA
-833 DGLSALADKD
+833 LADKD
-843 QTKSVNAT
+843 QTKMT
-851 TIGETPYCFT
+851 YGETPYCFT
-861 VDTKDPTG
+861 VDKNAPTG

-874 TYVVGGKNPTSSPVW
+874 TYVVGVKDPTSSPVW
-889 TALIGSENLTF
+889 EALIDSKNLTF
-900 GVWANDKIVITH
+900 GVWANDKIVITPS
-912 NEGDETSPIKSKE
+912 GWDETSPIKSKE
-925 YFVQKFGTDDTKKAP
+925 YFVQKFRTDDTKKAP
-940 LTVKELE
+940 LTAKELAQQE
-947 QMKWTDVSETTEFT
+947 WTDISETTEFT
-961 PNQQLVVYLKITD
+961 PNQQIVVYLKITD

-996 EFTAPKIESGLTNN
+996 EFTAPEIVKESGLTNN

-1017 PVVVSA
+1017 SVKVSA
-1023 NDPAENGVY
+1023 NDPVENGVY

-1043 NGTVYNEKDVTQQ
+1043 NMGTQTQHDT
-1056 GVLYSWD
+1056 LYSWK
-1063 GKAPPCQS
+1063 GNTPPCQS
-1071 KEKMGFTVDAEKNN
+1071 KENMGFTVDAKKNN
-1085 SNDVHI
+1085 SNDVRI

-1130 TFFRESRRANVT
+1130 TFFRESRRATVT
-1142 VKERNFDDS
+1142 VKERNFDPAAVQVS
-1151 LVNITLR
+1151 IKNT
-1158 ATNDGADIALPT
+1158 DGTVPT
-1170 VSGWT
+1170 ISKWSKTDGNGNMDNTQWE
-1175 SSGDLHTATIEYTA
+1175 ATIEYTA
-1189 EGDYTFDIDVTDKAG
+1189 EGDYTFAIACTDQAG

-1320 ADFTEQTFYVDTTA
+1320 VDFTEQTFYVDTTA

-1366 QVSITLTGAMR
+1366 QVNITLTGAMR

-1595 KAYKTWTAEEIAAI
+1595 KAYKTWTAEEVAAI

>member
-32 TATYA
+32 TATHA
-37 DAFTVCVTG
+37 DAFTICVTG

-112 VSDRAAVTDVT
+112 VSDRVAVTDVT

-305 SQHGTVETDPAAQ
+305 SQLGTVETNPAAQ

-336 ATPKENYRVSAVEID
+336 ATPDENYRVSEVEID
-351 GKAESFDDNR
+351 GKTESFDDNR

-395 SGKHG
+395 SGENG
-400 KVEDHLG
+400 KVEYHPE
-407 KVSYKVNYNRS
+407 KVSYNDS
-418 VDLTITP
+418 VDFTITP
-425 DDGYIIDTITVDEA
+425 EDGYIIDTITVDGA
-439 DVKANVRRTAEKS
+439 DVKANVKRATEKS
-452 YKLPLTKVPRDTEVA
+452 YQLLLTEVQRDTKVT
-467 VTFTKCPQIGTND
+467 VTFTACPQIGTND
-480 LTALEGIT
+480 LTALGGIT
-488 WNSGDAIRR
+488 WNSGNAIRR

-549 QPADIRETKTIQA
+549 QPADIQETKTIQA

-574 AQLAEKK
+574 AQLADKK

-587 VVDKKAPK
+587 VVDTTDPA
-595 LGLALEAANTNGYY
+595 LELALEAANTNGYY
-609 NKSFTATVK
+609 NKSFTATVNG
-618 SIIDRDDYSG
+618 IIDPDDYSG

-642 TEQGTE
+642 TKQGTE
-648 TQREMLYTYTE
+648 TQREMLYTYTK
-659 GGDILQKLKE
+659 GGDILQKLDG

-697 SKPEEKAVKINSTP
+697 YTTEKAVKINSTP
-711 PTIEIKFGDEKPVN
+711 PTIEIKFEEEMPANVPVN
-725 VVEENGTKR
+725 VVKENGTER
-734 GYYDAVRT
+734 GYYKAART

-769 GNDVRNTVT
+769 GNDVSNTVT
-778 ISDWRNAVDPET
+778 IGDWRNPVDPET
-790 KLPDP
+790 NLPDP
-795 GKVSCDVIFS
+795 DKVSCDVIFS
-805 GDANYI
+805 GDADYI

-818 IWSISYTNRAGLSAK
+818 IWSISYTTRAGLSA
-833 DGLSALADKD
+833 LAYKD

-861 VDTKDPTG
+861 VDTKAPTG

-874 TYVVGGKNPTSSPVW
+874 TYVVGGKDPTSSPVW
-889 TALIGSENLTF
+889 EALIGSENLTF

-940 LTVKELE
+940 LTAKELDE
-947 QMKWTDVSETTEFT
+947 LAQQKWTDIGETTEFT

-996 EFTAPKIESGLTNN
+996 EFTAPELVVESGLTNN

-1017 PVVVSA
+1017 PVEVSA
-1023 NDPAENGVY
+1023 NDPAENDVY

-1063 GKAPPCQS
+1063 GKEPPCQF
-1071 KEKMGFTVDAEKNN
+1071 KEKMGFTVDAKKNN

-1110 IDITKPIIDIEYD
+1110 IDITKPIINIEYD

-1130 TFFRESRRANVT
+1130 IFFRESRRANVT

-1430 SVNRFGSTYA
+1430 SANRFGSTYA

-1609 VADQGEFTF
+1609 VADRGEFTF

>member
-32 TATYA
+32 TATHA
-37 DAFTVCVTG
+37 DAFTICVTG

-112 VSDRAAVTDVT
+112 VSDRVAVTDVT

-305 SQHGTVETDPAAQ
+305 SQLGTVETNPAAQ

-336 ATPKENYRVSAVEID
+336 ATPDENYRVSEVEID
-351 GKAESFDDNR
+351 GKTESFDDNR

-395 SGKHG
+395 SGENG
-400 KVEDHLG
+400 KVEYHPE
-407 KVSYKVNYNRS
+407 KVSYNDS
-418 VDLTITP
+418 VDFTITP
-425 DDGYIIDTITVDEA
+425 EDGYIIDTITVDGA
-439 DVKANVRRTAEKS
+439 DVKANVKRATEKS
-452 YKLPLTKVPRDTEVA
+452 YQLLLTEVQRDTKVT
-467 VTFTKCPQIGTND
+467 VTFTACPQIGTND
-480 LTALEGIT
+480 LTALGGIT
-488 WNSGDAIRR
+488 WNSGNAIRR

-549 QPADIRETKTIQA
+549 QPADIQETKTIQA

-574 AQLAEKK
+574 AQLADKK

-587 VVDKKAPK
+587 VVDTTDPA
-595 LGLALEAANTNGYY
+595 LELALEAANTNGYY
-609 NKSFTATVK
+609 NKSFTATVNG
-618 SIIDRDDYSG
+618 IIDPDDYSG

-642 TEQGTE
+642 TKQGTE
-648 TQREMLYTYTE
+648 TQREMLYTYTK
-659 GGDILQKLKE
+659 GGDILQKLDG

-697 SKPEEKAVKINSTP
+697 YTTEKAVKINSTP

-734 GYYDAVRT
+734 GYYDTVRT

-769 GNDVRNTVT
+769 GNDVSNTVT
-778 ISDWRNAVDPET
+778 IGDWRNPVDPET
-790 KLPDP
+790 NLPDP
-795 GKVSCDVIFS
+795 DKVSCDVIFS
-805 GDANYI
+805 GDADYI

-818 IWSISYTNRAGLSAK
+818 IWSISYTNRA
-833 DGLSALADKD
+833 GLSALADKD

-861 VDTKDPTG
+861 VDTKAPTG

-874 TYVVGGKNPTSSPVW
+874 TYVVGGKDPTSSPVW
-889 TALIGSENLTF
+889 EALIDSKNLTF

-940 LTVKELE
+940 LTAKELDE
-947 QMKWTDVSETTEFT
+947 LAQQKWTDIGETTEFT

-996 EFTAPKIESGLTNN
+996 EFTAPELVVESGLTNN

-1017 PVVVSA
+1017 PVEVSA
-1023 NDPAENGVY
+1023 NDPAENDVY

-1063 GKAPPCQS
+1063 GKEPPCQF
-1071 KEKMGFTVDAEKNN
+1071 KEKMGFTVDAKKNN

-1110 IDITKPIIDIEYD
+1110 IDITKPIINIEYD

-1130 TFFRESRRANVT
+1130 IFFRESRRANVT

-1430 SVNRFGSTYA
+1430 SANRFGSTYA

>member
-11 LSAVLAFLMTVSLVP
+11 LPAVLAFLMAVSLVP

-32 TATYA
+32 TTTYA

-61 IEVDGTEG
+61 IEVDGTGG

-74 TTTDGEVV
+74 TTTDGEAV
-82 IQEMTDYAQDIADG
+82 IQEMADYAQDIADG

-112 VSDRAAVTDVT
+112 VSDRVAVTDVT

-221 VTADKGGN
+221 VTAGKGGK

-305 SQHGTVETDPAAQ
+305 SQLGTVETDPAAQ

-326 VKQGGTLTIK
+326 VKQGSTLTIK
-336 ATPKENYRVSAVEID
+336 ATPKENYRVSEVEID

-388 LQTITVI
+388 RQTITVI

-400 KVEDHLG
+400 KVEYHPE
-407 KVSYKVNYNRS
+407 KVSYNDS
-418 VDLTITP
+418 VDFTITP
-425 DDGYIIDTITVDEA
+425 EDGYIIDTITVDEA

-452 YKLPLTKVPRDTEVA
+452 YQLHLTEVQRDTKVT
-467 VTFTKCPQIGTND
+467 VTFTECPQIGTKD
-480 LTALEGIT
+480 LTALGGIT
-488 WNSGDAIRR
+488 WNSGNAIRR

-503 FANNAAVR
+503 FANDAAVQ

-536 TSGGYDAETASFT
+536 TSGGYDAGTASFT
-549 QPADIRETKTIQA
+549 QPAAIQETKTIQA

-574 AQLAEKK
+574 AQLADEK

-587 VVDKKAPK
+587 VVDTTAPK
-595 LGLALEAANTNGYY
+595 LKLALEAANTNGYY
-609 NKSFTATVK
+609 HKSFTATVK
-618 SIIDRDDYSG
+618 SIIDQDDYSG

-642 TEQGTE
+642 TEQGTV

-659 GGDILQKLKE
+659 GGDILQE
-669 LSFTVDA
+669 LGDCTFTVDA

-697 SKPEEKAVKINSTP
+697 SKPEKAAVKINSTS
-711 PTIEIKFGDEKPVN
+711 PTIEIKFGKEGEEGEEKPVN
-725 VVEENGTKR
+725 VVEENGTER
-734 GYYDAVRT
+734 GYYKAART
-742 ATVTITDRASTQ
+742 ATVTITDRASTRD
-754 ALDAVKFDI
+754 LDAVKLDI
-763 KAKNAA
+763 KDTA
-769 GNDVRNTVT
+769 GKDVRSKVQIT
-778 ISDWRNAVDPET
+778 DWSNAVDPET
-790 KLPDP
+790 NLVDPD
-795 GKVSCDVIFS
+795 KVSCKVTFS
-805 GDANYI
+805 E
-811 WSGDANY
+811 DANY
-818 IWSISYTNRAGLSAK
+818 IWSISYTNRAGLSA
-833 DGLSALADKD
+833 LADKD
-843 QTKSVNAT
+843 QKKSVNAVT
-851 TIGETPYCFT
+851 YGETPYCFT
-861 VDTKDPTG
+861 VDTNAPTG

-874 TYVVGGKNPTSSPVW
+874 TYVVGVKDPTSSPVW
-889 TALIGSENLTF
+889 EALIDSKNLTF

-925 YFVQKFGTDDTKKAP
+925 YFVQKFQTDSEGKKAP
-940 LTVKELE
+940 LTAKELA
-947 QMKWTDVSETTEFT
+947 QQKWTDIGETTEFT

-974 MAGHVTYLST
+974 MAGNVTYLST

-996 EFTAPKIESGLTNN
+996 EFTAPEIVRVSGLTNN

-1017 PVVVSA
+1017 SVVVST
-1023 NDPAENGVY
+1023 NDPVENGVY

-1063 GKAPPCQS
+1063 GKAPCCQS
-1071 KEKMGFTVDAEKNN
+1071 KEGMGFTVDAKKNN

-1110 IDITKPIIDIEYD
+1110 IDITKPIINIEYD

-1130 TFFRESRRANVT
+1130 TFFRESRRATIT

-1175 SSGDLHTATIEYTA
+1175 SSGD
-1189 EGDYTFDIDVTDKAG
+1189 
-1204 NPNEPVHY
+1204 
-1212 ADGTV
+1212 
-1217 APTAFTIDKTRP
+1217 
-1229 TISVT
+1229 
-1234 YDNNSAL
+1234 
-1241 NGNYYN
+1241 
-1247 ANRTATVVVTEHNF
+1247 
-1261 DASRVNITLRATD
+1261 
-1274 DGADIALPTVS
+1274 
-1285 GWTSSGDR
+1285 R
-1293 HTATIAYQRD
+1293 HTATIAYRRD

-1366 QVSITLTGAMR
+1366 QVNITLTGAMR

-1430 SVNRFGSTYA
+1430 SANRFGSTYA
-1440 LSAATE
+1440 LSAATD

-1595 KAYKTWTAEEIAAI
+1595 KAYKTWTAEEVAAI

>member
-32 TATYA
+32 TATHA
-37 DAFTVCVTG
+37 DAFTICVTG

-112 VSDRAAVTDVT
+112 VSDRVAVTDVT

-207 ITVSVTFVQEYTVT
+207 ITVSVTFAQEYTVT
-221 VTADKGGN
+221 VTADKGGK

-305 SQHGTVETDPAAQ
+305 SQLGTVETNPAAQ

-336 ATPKENYRVSAVEID
+336 ATPDENYRVSEVEID
-351 GKAESFDDNR
+351 GKTESFDDNR

-395 SGKHG
+395 SGENG
-400 KVEDHLG
+400 KVEYHPE
-407 KVSYKVNYNRS
+407 KVSYNDS
-418 VDLTITP
+418 VDFTITP
-425 DDGYIIDTITVDEA
+425 EDGYIIDTITVDGA
-439 DVKANVRRTAEKS
+439 DVKANVKRATEKS
-452 YKLPLTKVPRDTEVA
+452 YQLLLTEVQRDTKVT
-467 VTFTKCPQIGTND
+467 VTFTACPQIGTND
-480 LTALEGIT
+480 LTALGGIT
-488 WNSGDAIRR
+488 WNSGNAIRR

-549 QPADIRETKTIQA
+549 QPADIQETKTIQA

-574 AQLAEKK
+574 AQLADKK

-587 VVDKKAPK
+587 VVDTTDPA
-595 LGLALEAANTNGYY
+595 LELALEAANTNGYY
-609 NKSFTATVK
+609 NKSFTATVNG
-618 SIIDRDDYSG
+618 IIDPDDYSG

-642 TEQGTE
+642 TKQGTE
-648 TQREMLYTYTE
+648 TQREMLYTYTK
-659 GGDILQKLKE
+659 GGDILQKLDG

-697 SKPEEKAVKINSTP
+697 YTTEKAVKINSTP

-734 GYYDAVRT
+734 GYYDTVRT

-769 GNDVRNTVT
+769 GNDVSNTVT
-778 ISDWRNAVDPET
+778 IGDWRNPVDPET
-790 KLPDP
+790 NLPDP
-795 GKVSCDVIFS
+795 DKVSCDVIFS
-805 GDANYI
+805 GDADYI

-818 IWSISYTNRAGLSAK
+818 IWSISYTNRA
-833 DGLSALADKD
+833 GLSALADKD

-861 VDTKDPTG
+861 VDTKAPTG

-874 TYVVGGKNPTSSPVW
+874 TYVVGGKDPTSSPVW
-889 TALIGSENLTF
+889 EALIDSKNLTF

-940 LTVKELE
+940 LTAKELDE
-947 QMKWTDVSETTEFT
+947 LAQQKWTDIGETTEFT

-996 EFTAPKIESGLTNN
+996 EFTAPELVVESGLTNN

-1017 PVVVSA
+1017 PVEVSA
-1023 NDPAENGVY
+1023 NDPAENDVY

-1063 GKAPPCQS
+1063 GKEPPCQF
-1071 KEKMGFTVDAEKNN
+1071 KEKMGFTVDAKKNN

-1110 IDITKPIIDIEYD
+1110 IDITKPIINIEYD

-1130 TFFRESRRANVT
+1130 IFFRESRRANVT

-1430 SVNRFGSTYA
+1430 SANRFGSTYA

-1609 VADQGEFTF
+1609 VADRGEFTF